1 MFTIRKE
8 YMDKRYNSPG
18 RRAIVA
24 GLMAATLLSN
34 VSGVA
39 KYAYAET
46 TPTAQIKT
54 TNVDLAKLKLQKL
67 NLNMND
73 YEVIHKDP
81 TTQINTFD
89 SSAYFSQPGNGWAPT
104 SIIQFSSQIDKSK
117 DHIVIDNPVEIL
129 FKNTGYYFGR
139 QTNVRMKVNRVYY
152 DAIDYSGTSYAST
165 STRERRMSKPGD
177 EVMFAELDNAAG
189 ENGVVQFTNYNF
201 YTGEPN
207 AAPYVH
213 PVQGSKQN
221 TLNSWYTMRA
231 DVTYTIEYADGTQAD
246 MKLVVPVGDLDVIS
260 YVNKAKGD
268 GAGQNEMF
276 ELPNADAQA
285 SKIIFNRN
293 FASRLTRPSDN
304 NGTMVINPPA
314 NSIGGNSLDW
324 MYNTTGATI
333 RSRSNSLT
341 FTSGSADASGTDF
354 GVYVEHPAVDP
365 VKKVDKTRI
374 ASYQDGKLVYTIQ
387 STIPKVGTDVI
398 DDIDEFSID
407 DLLDNRLKNVTV
419 KGVYVT
425 DSEDADPSTADWRKL
440 PPNKYTI
447 DTTGQKLK
455 VNIDKSQLGH
465 KQVKVIFET
474 DTLATDLSADTSII
488 NNQATVHTD
497 DVPSKSNVTRTQ
509 PTYKFDHEFVAEDGS
524 QLPGDVTTLT
534 PGTTEDITPGTTVT
548 PNLFTV
554 PDASKPDTSYKGYD
568 ASKVQV
574 KDDAKNGVWSFKSW
588 DKANETLDHKNGHF
602 IGTWAFTPNAYAQTY
617 KYVMSDGS
625 TVPAEV
631 NATLPARVGDL
642 VDGTNV
648 TAANPLAPAAEN
660 AMQPTDKGYDASKTQ
675 VKLPHGYADFIG
687 WDIPSAT
694 INRADVLHTGT
705 WEYHENLWGKS
716 HEFKS
721 NTDKAL
727 PAGITAITPATVND
741 QYHDGDTINA
751 DDFQIPAE
759 NVVSSTNPLYDASKV
774 QYLDE
779 HGVWTADD
787 AWDKSNVVV
796 DHADTHFVRGWT
808 YQANSYAKNHKF
820 ESVDGTPLPT
830 ELTAIT
836 PASSNGYEDGTVLNA
851 DTFEVPA
858 ANKVDASDKLYQE
871 GKTQFRS
878 NDGMGVWTAEPAWD
892 KHDVTVDHADVT
904 FTLKWS
910 YSEYKF
916 GKQHKFVA
924 EDGSELPQGI
934 KDITPGNIENQYKPN
949 EVITADGFEVPA
961 DKKPADGTEYADA
974 SKKQFVD
981 TERDGV
987 WEFIGWDK
995 DNITV
1000 DHSDDNLF
1008 TGTWRFSPYHHKQTH
1023 EFVSGTDGKQLPE
1036 KILNMT
1042 PGEVDGLVTG
1052 NTANPSTFTV
1062 ADGDKTPD
1070 TNREYQ
1076 VGKVQVVDGAGSWTF
1091 KSWDKDSETVNK
1103 TDVHFV
1109 GTWEYNEPSFGK
1121 THKYVSET
1129 EGMELPKV
1137 VTDTLPGNVTDA
1149 YKRGEVVNGDTIP
1162 NEVTDEDNDGVW
1174 TTTGWKTKDV
1184 TIENS
1189 DPEFVAGWTFKANPH
1204 KATYEFVSGT
1214 PGKDLPKSI
1223 VDMTPTDPA
1232 DYTKGT
1238 EVPAKSEFEKTV
1250 KDEDNDGVWTFKSY
1264 DHDKQT
1270 VEKSDIKFVGT
1281 WEFTPNT
1288 YPVGYEFKSTDP
1300 KRELP
1305 KVVKDK
1311 LPKDDKTYITKTP
1324 VDAQKIP
1331 NDPVYD
1337 PELDIDWTF
1346 NKWDSSKKTIERE
1359 GIKFTGEWTPKQ
1371 REYKVTYKFTSGTSG
1386 RELPKEVTDLL
1397 PKDNKIYVTGSKVK
1411 SNKPSKTE
1419 VKVDGGTWKF
1429 KEFPP
1434 ELTIDKKDGE
1444 FAGEWVF
1451 EADPEPAKP
1460 AAKPVPKTGDA
1471 TTTAPVV
1478 GGITAIMTSIL
1489 AFFGIK
1495 RKSDD

>member
-1 MFTIRKE
+1 MFTNRKE

-46 TPTAQIKT
+46 PTTAQIKT

-73 YEVIHKDP
+73 YEVVHKDP

-89 SSAYFSQPGNGWAPT
+89 SSAYFSQPDNGWAPT

-246 MKLVVPVGDLDVIS
+246 MKLVVPVGDLDVINS
-260 YVNKAKGD
+260 VNKLKGD

-276 ELPNADAQA
+276 ELPNADSQA

-293 FASRLTRPSDN
+293 FAARLTRPSDN
-304 NGTMVINPPA
+304 NGTMVVNPPA
-314 NSIGGNSLDW
+314 NSTGGNSLDW
-324 MYNTTGATI
+324 MYNTTGTTI

-524 QLPGDVTTLT
+524 QLPGDITTLT

-554 PDASKPDTSYKGYD
+554 PDASKPDASYKGYD

-625 TVPAEV
+625 AVPAEV

-660 AMQPTDKGYDASKTQ
+660 VMQPTDKGYDASKTQ
-675 VKLPHGYADFIG
+675 VKLPHGYADFVN

-751 DDFQIPAE
+751 DEFQIPAE
-759 NVVSSTNPLYDASKV
+759 NVVPSTNPLYDASKV

-836 PASSNGYEDGTVLNA
+836 PTSSNGYEDGTVLNA

-858 ANKVDASDKLYQE
+858 ANKVDASDKLYQD

-916 GKQHKFVA
+916 GKQHKFVS

-934 KDITPGNIENQYKPN
+934 KDITPANVENQYKPN

-1008 TGTWRFSPYHHKQTH
+1008 TGTWKF
-1023 EFVSGTDGKQLPE
+1023 
-1036 KILNMT
+1036 
-1042 PGEVDGLVTG
+1042 TG
-1052 NTANPSTFTV
+1052 YS
-1062 ADGDKTPD
+1062 
-1070 TNREYQ
+1070 
-1076 VGKVQVVDGAGSWTF
+1076 
-1091 KSWDKDSETVNK
+1091 
-1103 TDVHFV
+1103 
-1109 GTWEYNEPSFGK
+1109 
-1121 THKYVSET
+1121 
-1129 EGMELPKV
+1129 
-1137 VTDTLPGNVTDA
+1137 
-1149 YKRGEVVNGDTIP
+1149 
-1162 NEVTDEDNDGVW
+1162 
-1174 TTTGWKTKDV
+1174 
-1184 TIENS
+1184 
-1189 DPEFVAGWTFKANPH
+1189 H

-1214 PGKDLPKSI
+1214 PGKELPKSI

-1232 DYTKGT
+1232 KYTKGT

-1250 KDEDNDGVWTFKSY
+1250 KDEDNDGTWTFKSY

-1346 NKWDSSKKTIERE
+1346 NKWDSPKKTIERE

-1371 REYKVTYKFTSGTSG
+1371 REYKVTYKFTSGTPG
-1386 RELPKEVTDLL
+1386 KELPKEVTDLL
-1397 PKDNKIYVTGSKVK
+1397 PKDDKTYVTGSKVK
-1411 SNKPSKTE
+1411 SNTPSKTE

-1444 FAGEWVF
+1444 FTDEWVF
-1451 EADPEPAKP
+1451 DADPAPTPEPQKP

-1471 TTTAPVV
+1471 TTVAPAV
-1478 GGITAIMTSIL
+1478 GGIAAIVTSIL

>member
-1 MFTIRKE
+1 
-8 YMDKRYNSPG
+8 MDKRYNSPG

-34 VSGVA
+34 VSGIV
-39 KYAYAET
+39 KSAYAET
-46 TPTAQIKT
+46 PTTAQIKT

-246 MKLVVPVGDLDVIS
+246 MKLVVPVGDLDVINS
-260 YVNKAKGD
+260 VNKLKGD

-276 ELPNADAQA
+276 ELPNADSQA

-293 FASRLTRPSDN
+293 FAARLTRPSDN
-304 NGTMVINPPA
+304 NGTMVVNPPA
-314 NSIGGNSLDW
+314 NSTGGNSLDW
-324 MYNTTGATI
+324 MYNTTGTTI

-625 TVPAEV
+625 AVPAEV

-660 AMQPTDKGYDASKTQ
+660 VMQPTDKGYDASKTQ

-751 DDFQIPAE
+751 DDFQIPSE
-759 NVVSSTNPLYDASKV
+759 NVVPATNPLYDASKI
-774 QYLDE
+774 QYLDG

-836 PASSNGYEDGTVLNA
+836 PVSSNGYEDGTVLNA

-892 KHDVTVDHADVT
+892 KHDVTVDHGDVT

-934 KDITPGNIENQYKPN
+934 KDITPTSVENQYKPN

-1008 TGTWRFSPYHHKQTH
+1008 TGTWKFMGYS
-1023 EFVSGTDGKQLPE
+1023 
-1036 KILNMT
+1036 
-1042 PGEVDGLVTG
+1042 
-1052 NTANPSTFTV
+1052 
-1062 ADGDKTPD
+1062 
-1070 TNREYQ
+1070 
-1076 VGKVQVVDGAGSWTF
+1076 
-1091 KSWDKDSETVNK
+1091 
-1103 TDVHFV
+1103 
-1109 GTWEYNEPSFGK
+1109 
-1121 THKYVSET
+1121 
-1129 EGMELPKV
+1129 
-1137 VTDTLPGNVTDA
+1137 
-1149 YKRGEVVNGDTIP
+1149 
-1162 NEVTDEDNDGVW
+1162 
-1174 TTTGWKTKDV
+1174 
-1184 TIENS
+1184 
-1189 DPEFVAGWTFKANPH
+1189 H

-1214 PGKDLPKSI
+1214 PGKELPKSI
-1223 VDMTPTDPA
+1223 VDMTPTDPVK
-1232 DYTKGT
+1232 YTKGT

-1250 KDEDNDGVWTFKSY
+1250 KDDENDGTWTFKSY

-1346 NKWDSSKKTIERE
+1346 NKWDSPKKTIERE
-1359 GIKFTGEWTPKQ
+1359 DIKFTGEWTPKQ
-1371 REYKVTYKFTSGTSG
+1371 REYKVTYKFTSGTPG
-1386 RELPKEVTDLL
+1386 KELPKEVTDLL
-1397 PKDNKIYVTGSKVK
+1397 PKDDKTYVTGSKVK
-1411 SNKPSKTE
+1411 SNKPFKTE

-1451 EADPEPAKP
+1451 EADPAPTPEPQKP

-1478 GGITAIMTSIL
+1478 GGIAAIMTSIL

-1495 RKSDD
+1495 RKSDE

>member
-1 MFTIRKE
+1 MFTNRKE
-8 YMDKRYNSPG
+8 YMGKRYNSPG

-34 VSGVA
+34 VSGIV
-39 KYAYAET
+39 KSAYAET
-46 TPTAQIKT
+46 PTTAQIKT

-89 SSAYFSQPGNGWAPT
+89 SSAYFSQPDNGWAPT

-276 ELPNADAQA
+276 ELPNADSQA

-293 FASRLTRPSDN
+293 FAARLTRPSDN

-425 DSEDADPSTADWRKL
+425 DSEDADPSTADWQKL

-625 TVPAEV
+625 AVPAEV

-660 AMQPTDKGYDASKTQ
+660 VMQPTDKGYDATKTQ
-675 VKLPHGYADFIG
+675 VKLPHGYADFIS

-741 QYHDGDTINA
+741 QYRDGDTINA
-751 DDFQIPAE
+751 DEFQIPADH
-759 NVVSSTNPLYDASKV
+759 VVPTTNPLYDANKV

-787 AWDKSNVVV
+787 TWDKSNVVV

-836 PASSNGYEDGTVLNA
+836 PASSSGYEDGTVLNA

-858 ANKVDASDKLYQE
+858 ANKVDTSDKLYQD

-910 YSEYKF
+910 YTEYKF

-934 KDITPGNIENQYKPN
+934 KDITPANVENQYKPN
-949 EVITADGFEVPA
+949 EVITADSFEVPA
-961 DKKPADGTEYADA
+961 DKKPVDGTEYADA

-987 WEFIGWDK
+987 WEFVSWDK

-1008 TGTWRFSPYHHKQTH
+1008 AGTWKFMGYS
-1023 EFVSGTDGKQLPE
+1023 
-1036 KILNMT
+1036 
-1042 PGEVDGLVTG
+1042 
-1052 NTANPSTFTV
+1052 
-1062 ADGDKTPD
+1062 
-1070 TNREYQ
+1070 
-1076 VGKVQVVDGAGSWTF
+1076 
-1091 KSWDKDSETVNK
+1091 
-1103 TDVHFV
+1103 
-1109 GTWEYNEPSFGK
+1109 
-1121 THKYVSET
+1121 
-1129 EGMELPKV
+1129 
-1137 VTDTLPGNVTDA
+1137 
-1149 YKRGEVVNGDTIP
+1149 
-1162 NEVTDEDNDGVW
+1162 
-1174 TTTGWKTKDV
+1174 
-1184 TIENS
+1184 
-1189 DPEFVAGWTFKANPH
+1189 H
-1204 KATYEFVSGT
+1204 KATYEFASGT
-1214 PGKDLPKSI
+1214 PGKELPKSI

-1232 DYTKGT
+1232 KYTKGT

-1250 KDEDNDGVWTFKSY
+1250 KDEDNDGTWTFKSY

-1346 NKWDSSKKTIERE
+1346 NKWDSPKKTIERE

-1371 REYKVTYKFTSGTSG
+1371 REYKVTYKFTSGTPG
-1386 RELPKEVTDLL
+1386 KELPKEVTELL
-1397 PKDNKIYVTGSKVK
+1397 PKDDKTYVTGSKVK
-1411 SNKPSKTE
+1411 SNTPSKTE

-1451 EADPEPAKP
+1451 EADPAPTPEPQKP

-1471 TTTAPVV
+1471 TTVAPAV
-1478 GGITAIMTSIL
+1478 GGIAAIVTSIL

>member
-1 MFTIRKE
+1 
-8 YMDKRYNSPG
+8 MDKRYNSHG

-165 STRERRMSKPGD
+165 STRERRMSKAGD

-189 ENGVVQFTNYNF
+189 ENGVVQFSNYNF
-201 YTGEPN
+201 YTSEPN

-213 PVQGSKQN
+213 PTNGSKQN

-246 MKLVVPVGDLDVIS
+246 MKLVVPVGDLDVIN

-268 GAGQNEMF
+268 GAGQNELF

-285 SKIIFNRN
+285 AKIIFNRN
-293 FASRLTRPSDN
+293 FAARLTRPSDN

-314 NSIGGNSLDW
+314 NSTGGNSMDW
-324 MYNTTGATI
+324 MYNTTGTTI

-341 FTSGSADASGTDF
+341 FVSGSADASGTDF

-365 VKKVDKTRI
+365 IKKVDKTRI

-398 DDIDEFSID
+398 DDIDEFSIE

-425 DSEDADPSTADWRKL
+425 DSEDADPSPADWRKL
-440 PPNKYTI
+440 PTSRYTI
-447 DTTGQKLK
+447 DSTGQKLK
-455 VNIDKSQLGH
+455 VNIDKSQLGR

-568 ASKVQV
+568 VSKVQV
-574 KDDAKNGVWSFKSW
+574 KDDAKNGVWSFISW
-588 DKANETLDHKNGHF
+588 DKASETLDKHNGHF
-602 IGTWAFTPNAYAQTY
+602 IGTWRFAPNAYAQMY

-625 TVPAEV
+625 AVPAEV

-642 VDGTNV
+642 IDGTNV

-660 AMQPTDKGYDASKTQ
+660 VMPPTDKGYDASKTQ
-675 VKLPHGYADFIG
+675 VKLPHGYADFVG
-687 WDIPSAT
+687 WDIPAAT

-721 NTDKAL
+721 NTDKPL

-751 DDFQIPAE
+751 DSFQIPAE
-759 NVVSSTNPLYDASKV
+759 NVVPSTNPLYDANKV

-787 AWDKSNVVV
+787 AWDKNNVVV

-892 KHDVTVDHADVT
+892 KHDVTVDHGDVT

-949 EVITADGFEVPA
+949 EVITADSFEVPA
-961 DKKPADGTEYADA
+961 GKKPADGTEYADA

-1008 TGTWRFSPYHHKQTH
+1008 TGTWKF
-1023 EFVSGTDGKQLPE
+1023 
-1036 KILNMT
+1036 
-1042 PGEVDGLVTG
+1042 
-1052 NTANPSTFTV
+1052 
-1062 ADGDKTPD
+1062 
-1070 TNREYQ
+1070 
-1076 VGKVQVVDGAGSWTF
+1076 
-1091 KSWDKDSETVNK
+1091 
-1103 TDVHFV
+1103 
-1109 GTWEYNEPSFGK
+1109 
-1121 THKYVSET
+1121 
-1129 EGMELPKV
+1129 
-1137 VTDTLPGNVTDA
+1137 
-1149 YKRGEVVNGDTIP
+1149 NGY
-1162 NEVTDEDNDGVW
+1162 
-1174 TTTGWKTKDV
+1174 
-1184 TIENS
+1184 S
-1189 DPEFVAGWTFKANPH
+1189 H

-1214 PGKDLPKSI
+1214 PGKELPKSI

-1232 DYTKGT
+1232 EYTKGT

-1250 KDEDNDGVWTFKSY
+1250 KDEDNDGTWTFKSY

-1311 LPKDDKTYITKTP
+1311 LPKDDKTYITNTP
-1324 VDAQKIP
+1324 VEAQKIP

-1346 NKWDSSKKTIERE
+1346 NKWDSPKKTIERE

-1371 REYKVTYKFTSGTSG
+1371 REYKVTYKFTSGTPG
-1386 RELPKEVTDLL
+1386 KELPKEVTDLL
-1397 PKDNKIYVTGSKVK
+1397 PKDDKSYVTGSKVK

-1451 EADPEPAKP
+1451 EADPAPTPEPQKP

-1471 TTTAPVV
+1471 TTVAPAV
-1478 GGITAIMTSIL
+1478 GGIAAIMTSIL

>member
-1 MFTIRKE
+1 
-8 YMDKRYNSPG
+8 MDKRYNSPG

-34 VSGVA
+34 VSGIV
-39 KYAYAET
+39 KSAYAET
-46 TPTAQIKT
+46 PNTAQIKT

-73 YEVIHKDP
+73 YEVVHKDP

-152 DAIDYSGTSYAST
+152 DAIDYSGTSYAAT

-246 MKLVVPVGDLDVIS
+246 MKLVVPVGDLDVIN

-285 SKIIFNRN
+285 AKIIFNRN
-293 FASRLTRPSDN
+293 FAARLTRPSDN
-304 NGTMVINPPA
+304 NGTMVVNPPA
-314 NSIGGNSLDW
+314 NSTGGNSLDW
-324 MYNTTGATI
+324 MYNTTGTTI

-440 PPNKYTI
+440 PASRYTV

-524 QLPGDVTTLT
+524 QLPGDITTLT

-574 KDDAKNGVWSFKSW
+574 KDDTKNGVWSFKSW

-625 TVPAEV
+625 AVPAEV

-642 VDGTNV
+642 IDGTNV

-660 AMQPTDKGYDASKTQ
+660 VMQPTDKGYDATKTQ

-727 PAGITAITPATVND
+727 PAGITALTPATVSD

-751 DDFQIPAE
+751 DSFQIPAE
-759 NVVSSTNPLYDASKV
+759 NVVPSTNPLYDANKV

-820 ESVDGTPLPT
+820 ESVDGTPLPS

-858 ANKVDASDKLYQE
+858 ANKVDTSDKLYQE

-892 KHDVTVDHADVT
+892 KHDVTVDHGDVT

-934 KDITPGNIENQYKPN
+934 KDITPANVENQYKPN
-949 EVITADGFEVPA
+949 EVITADSFEVPA

-987 WEFIGWDK
+987 WEFVSWDK

-1008 TGTWRFSPYHHKQTH
+1008 TGTWKFMGYS
-1023 EFVSGTDGKQLPE
+1023 
-1036 KILNMT
+1036 
-1042 PGEVDGLVTG
+1042 
-1052 NTANPSTFTV
+1052 
-1062 ADGDKTPD
+1062 
-1070 TNREYQ
+1070 
-1076 VGKVQVVDGAGSWTF
+1076 
-1091 KSWDKDSETVNK
+1091 
-1103 TDVHFV
+1103 
-1109 GTWEYNEPSFGK
+1109 
-1121 THKYVSET
+1121 
-1129 EGMELPKV
+1129 
-1137 VTDTLPGNVTDA
+1137 
-1149 YKRGEVVNGDTIP
+1149 
-1162 NEVTDEDNDGVW
+1162 
-1174 TTTGWKTKDV
+1174 
-1184 TIENS
+1184 
-1189 DPEFVAGWTFKANPH
+1189 H

-1214 PGKDLPKSI
+1214 PGKELPKSI

-1232 DYTKGT
+1232 KYTKGT

-1250 KDEDNDGVWTFKSY
+1250 KDEDNDGTWTFKSY

-1346 NKWDSSKKTIERE
+1346 NKWDSPKKTIERE

-1371 REYKVTYKFTSGTSG
+1371 REYKVTYKFTSGTPG
-1386 RELPKEVTDLL
+1386 KELPKEVTDLL
-1397 PKDNKIYVTGSKVK
+1397 PKDDKTYVTGSKVK
-1411 SNKPSKTE
+1411 SNTPSKTE

-1451 EADPEPAKP
+1451 EADPAPTPEPQKP

-1471 TTTAPVV
+1471 TTVAPVV
-1478 GGITAIMTSIL
+1478 GGFVAILTSIL

-1495 RKSDD
+1495 RKSDE

>member
-1 MFTIRKE
+1 
-8 YMDKRYNSPG
+8 MDKRYNSPG

-34 VSGVA
+34 VSGVV
-39 KYAYAET
+39 KSAYAET
-46 TPTAQIKT
+46 PTTAQIKT

-189 ENGVVQFTNYNF
+189 EKGVVQFTNYNF
-201 YTGEPN
+201 YTSEPD

-276 ELPNADAQA
+276 ELPNADSQA

-293 FASRLTRPSDN
+293 FAARLTRPSDN

-324 MYNTTGATI
+324 MYNTTGTTI

-419 KGVYVT
+419 KGVYIT

-625 TVPAEV
+625 AVPAEV

-660 AMQPTDKGYDASKTQ
+660 VMQPTDKGYDATKTQ
-675 VKLPHGYADFIG
+675 VKLPHGYADFIS

-727 PAGITAITPATVND
+727 PAGITALTPATVSD

-751 DDFQIPAE
+751 DSFQIPAE
-759 NVVSSTNPLYDASKV
+759 NVVPSTNPLYDASKV

-808 YQANSYAKNHKF
+808 YQANSYAKSHKF

-836 PASSNGYEDGTVLNA
+836 PASSSGYEDGTVLNA

-892 KHDVTVDHADVT
+892 KHDVTVDHGDVT

-910 YSEYKF
+910 YTEYKF

-934 KDITPGNIENQYKPN
+934 KDITPASVENQYKPN

-1008 TGTWRFSPYHHKQTH
+1008 TGTWKFMGYS
-1023 EFVSGTDGKQLPE
+1023 
-1036 KILNMT
+1036 
-1042 PGEVDGLVTG
+1042 
-1052 NTANPSTFTV
+1052 
-1062 ADGDKTPD
+1062 
-1070 TNREYQ
+1070 
-1076 VGKVQVVDGAGSWTF
+1076 
-1091 KSWDKDSETVNK
+1091 
-1103 TDVHFV
+1103 
-1109 GTWEYNEPSFGK
+1109 
-1121 THKYVSET
+1121 
-1129 EGMELPKV
+1129 
-1137 VTDTLPGNVTDA
+1137 
-1149 YKRGEVVNGDTIP
+1149 
-1162 NEVTDEDNDGVW
+1162 
-1174 TTTGWKTKDV
+1174 
-1184 TIENS
+1184 
-1189 DPEFVAGWTFKANPH
+1189 H

-1232 DYTKGT
+1232 KYTKGT

-1250 KDEDNDGVWTFKSY
+1250 KDEDNDGTWTFKSY

-1346 NKWDSSKKTIERE
+1346 NKWDSPKKTIERE

-1371 REYKVTYKFTSGTSG
+1371 REYKVTYKFTSGTPG
-1386 RELPKEVTDLL
+1386 KELPKEVTDLL
-1397 PKDNKIYVTGSKVK
+1397 PKDDKTYVTGSKVK
-1411 SNKPSKTE
+1411 SNTPSKTE

-1451 EADPEPAKP
+1451 EADPAPTPEPQKP

-1478 GGITAIMTSIL
+1478 GGIAAIMTSIL

>member
-1 MFTIRKE
+1 MN
-8 YMDKRYNSPG
+8 KRYNSPG

-34 VSGVA
+34 VSGIV
-39 KYAYAET
+39 KSAYAET
-46 TPTAQIKT
+46 PNTAQIKT

-73 YEVIHKDP
+73 YEVVHKDP

-152 DAIDYSGTSYAST
+152 DAIDYSGTSYAAT

-201 YTGEPN
+201 YTSEPN
-207 AAPYVH
+207 SAPYVH

-246 MKLVVPVGDLDVIS
+246 MKLVVPVGDLDVIN

-276 ELPNADAQA
+276 ELPNADSQA

-293 FASRLTRPSDN
+293 FAARLTRPSDN
-304 NGTMVINPPA
+304 NGTMVVNPPA
-314 NSIGGNSLDW
+314 NSAGGNSLDW
-324 MYNTTGATI
+324 MYNTTGTTI

-425 DSEDADPSTADWRKL
+425 DSEDTDPSTADWRKL

-447 DTTGQKLK
+447 DTTGQRLK

-574 KDDAKNGVWSFKSW
+574 KDDTKNGVWSFKSW

-625 TVPAEV
+625 AVPAEV

-660 AMQPTDKGYDASKTQ
+660 VMQPTDKGYDASKTQ
-675 VKLPHGYADFIG
+675 VKLPHGYANFIG

-751 DDFQIPAE
+751 DTFQIPAE
-759 NVVSSTNPLYDASKV
+759 NVVPSTNPLYDANKV

-787 AWDKSNVVV
+787 AWDKSNVAV

-892 KHDVTVDHADVT
+892 KHDVTVDHGDVT

-910 YSEYKF
+910 YAEYKF

-934 KDITPGNIENQYKPN
+934 KDITPANVENQYKPN

-961 DKKPADGTEYADA
+961 DKKPADGTEYTDA

-987 WEFIGWDK
+987 WEFVSWDK

-1008 TGTWRFSPYHHKQTH
+1008 TGTWKFMGYS
-1023 EFVSGTDGKQLPE
+1023 
-1036 KILNMT
+1036 
-1042 PGEVDGLVTG
+1042 
-1052 NTANPSTFTV
+1052 
-1062 ADGDKTPD
+1062 
-1070 TNREYQ
+1070 
-1076 VGKVQVVDGAGSWTF
+1076 
-1091 KSWDKDSETVNK
+1091 
-1103 TDVHFV
+1103 
-1109 GTWEYNEPSFGK
+1109 
-1121 THKYVSET
+1121 
-1129 EGMELPKV
+1129 
-1137 VTDTLPGNVTDA
+1137 
-1149 YKRGEVVNGDTIP
+1149 
-1162 NEVTDEDNDGVW
+1162 
-1174 TTTGWKTKDV
+1174 
-1184 TIENS
+1184 
-1189 DPEFVAGWTFKANPH
+1189 H

-1214 PGKDLPKSI
+1214 PGKELPKSI

-1232 DYTKGT
+1232 KYTKGT
-1238 EVPAKSEFEKTV
+1238 EVPAKSEFEKTI
-1250 KDEDNDGVWTFKSY
+1250 KDEDNDGTWTFKSY

-1288 YPVGYEFKSTDP
+1288 YPVGYEFKSSDP

-1346 NKWDSSKKTIERE
+1346 NKWDSPKKTIERE

-1371 REYKVTYKFTSGTSG
+1371 REYKVTYKFTSGTPG
-1386 RELPKEVTDLL
+1386 KELPKEVTDLL
-1397 PKDNKIYVTGSKVK
+1397 PKDDKTYVTGSKVK

-1451 EADPEPAKP
+1451 EADPAQTPEPQKP

-1471 TTTAPVV
+1471 TATAPVV
-1478 GGITAIMTSIL
+1478 GGIAAIMTSIL

>member
-1 MFTIRKE
+1 
-8 YMDKRYNSPG
+8 MDKRYNSPG

-34 VSGVA
+34 VSGIV
-39 KYAYAET
+39 KSAYAET
-46 TPTAQIKT
+46 PTTAQIKT

-201 YTGEPN
+201 YTSEPN

-246 MKLVVPVGDLDVIS
+246 MKLVVPVGDIDVIN

-276 ELPNADAQA
+276 ELPNANAQA

-293 FASRLTRPSDN
+293 FAARLTRPSDN
-304 NGTMVINPPA
+304 NGTMVVNPPA

-324 MYNTTGATI
+324 MYNTTGTTI

-554 PDASKPDTSYKGYD
+554 PDASKPDTTYKGYD

-574 KDDAKNGVWSFKSW
+574 KDDAKNGVWTFKAW
-588 DKANETLDHKNGHF
+588 DKQSETLDNKNGHF
-602 IGTWAFTPNAYAQTY
+602 IGTWAFSPNAYAQTY

-625 TVPAEV
+625 AVPAEV
-631 NATLPARVGDL
+631 EATIPARVGDL

-660 AMQPTDKGYDASKTQ
+660 VMQPTDKGYDTTKTQ
-675 VKLPHGYADFIG
+675 VKLPHGYANFVN
-687 WDIPSAT
+687 WDIPTAT

-727 PAGITAITPATVND
+727 PAGITALTPATVND

-751 DDFQIPAE
+751 DEFQIPADH
-759 NVVSSTNPLYDASKV
+759 VVPSTNPLYDANKV

-892 KHDVTVDHADVT
+892 KHDVTVDHGDVT

-910 YSEYKF
+910 YQEYKF

-934 KDITPGNIENQYKPN
+934 KDITPASVESQYKPN

-974 SKKQFVD
+974 AKKQFVD

-987 WEFIGWDK
+987 WEFVSWDK

-1008 TGTWRFSPYHHKQTH
+1008 TGTWKFMGYSHK
-1023 EFVSGTDGKQLPE
+1023 V
-1036 KILNMT
+1036 
-1042 PGEVDGLVTG
+1042 
-1052 NTANPSTFTV
+1052 
-1062 ADGDKTPD
+1062 
-1070 TNREYQ
+1070 
-1076 VGKVQVVDGAGSWTF
+1076 
-1091 KSWDKDSETVNK
+1091 
-1103 TDVHFV
+1103 
-1109 GTWEYNEPSFGK
+1109 
-1121 THKYVSET
+1121 
-1129 EGMELPKV
+1129 
-1137 VTDTLPGNVTDA
+1137 
-1149 YKRGEVVNGDTIP
+1149 
-1162 NEVTDEDNDGVW
+1162 
-1174 TTTGWKTKDV
+1174 
-1184 TIENS
+1184 
-1189 DPEFVAGWTFKANPH
+1189 
-1204 KATYEFVSGT
+1204 TYEFVSGT
-1214 PGKDLPKSI
+1214 PGKELPKSI

-1232 DYTKGT
+1232 EYTKGT

-1250 KDEDNDGVWTFKSY
+1250 KDDENDGTWTFKSY

-1346 NKWDSSKKTIERE
+1346 NKWDSPKKTIERE

-1371 REYKVTYKFTSGTSG
+1371 REYKVTYKFTSGTPG
-1386 RELPKEVTDLL
+1386 KELPKEVTDLL
-1397 PKDNKIYVTGSKVK
+1397 PKDDKTYVTGSKVK

-1444 FAGEWVF
+1444 FTGEWVF
-1451 EADPEPAKP
+1451 EADPAPTPEPQKP

-1471 TTTAPVV
+1471 TTVAPVV
-1478 GGITAIMTSIL
+1478 GGIAAIMTSIL

-1495 RKSDD
+1495 RKSDE

>member
-1 MFTIRKE
+1 
-8 YMDKRYNSPG
+8 MDKRYNSPG

-34 VSGVA
+34 VSGIV
-39 KYAYAET
+39 KSAYAET
-46 TPTAQIKT
+46 PTTAQIKT

-221 TLNSWYTMRA
+221 TLSSWYTMRA

-276 ELPNADAQA
+276 ELPNADSQA

-293 FASRLTRPSDN
+293 FAARLTRPSDN

-314 NSIGGNSLDW
+314 NSTGGNSLDW

-447 DTTGQKLK
+447 DTAGQRLK

-625 TVPAEV
+625 AVPAEV

-660 AMQPTDKGYDASKTQ
+660 VMQPTDKGYDATKTQ
-675 VKLPHGYADFIG
+675 VKLPHGYADFIS
-687 WDIPSAT
+687 WDIPTAT

-727 PAGITAITPATVND
+727 PAGITALTPATVND

-751 DDFQIPAE
+751 DEFQIPAG
-759 NVVSSTNPLYDASKV
+759 NVVPSTNPLYDANKV

-836 PASSNGYEDGTVLNA
+836 PASSDGYEDGTVLNA
-851 DTFEVPA
+851 DTFEVPV
-858 ANKVDASDKLYQE
+858 ANKVDASDKLYQD

-892 KHDVTVDHADVT
+892 KHDVTVDHGDVT

-910 YSEYKF
+910 YQEYKF

-934 KDITPGNIENQYKPN
+934 KDITPASVENQYKPN

-1008 TGTWRFSPYHHKQTH
+1008 TGTWKFMGYS
-1023 EFVSGTDGKQLPE
+1023 
-1036 KILNMT
+1036 
-1042 PGEVDGLVTG
+1042 
-1052 NTANPSTFTV
+1052 
-1062 ADGDKTPD
+1062 
-1070 TNREYQ
+1070 
-1076 VGKVQVVDGAGSWTF
+1076 
-1091 KSWDKDSETVNK
+1091 
-1103 TDVHFV
+1103 
-1109 GTWEYNEPSFGK
+1109 
-1121 THKYVSET
+1121 
-1129 EGMELPKV
+1129 
-1137 VTDTLPGNVTDA
+1137 
-1149 YKRGEVVNGDTIP
+1149 
-1162 NEVTDEDNDGVW
+1162 
-1174 TTTGWKTKDV
+1174 
-1184 TIENS
+1184 
-1189 DPEFVAGWTFKANPH
+1189 H

-1214 PGKDLPKSI
+1214 PGKELPKSI

-1232 DYTKGT
+1232 KYTKGT

-1250 KDEDNDGVWTFKSY
+1250 KDEDNDGTWTFKSY

-1305 KVVKDK
+1305 TVVKDK

-1346 NKWDSSKKTIERE
+1346 NKWDSPKKTIERE

-1371 REYKVTYKFTSGTSG
+1371 REYKVTYKFTSGTPG
-1386 RELPKEVTDLL
+1386 KELPKEVTDLL
-1397 PKDNKIYVTGSKVK
+1397 PKDDKTYVTGSKVK
-1411 SNKPSKTE
+1411 SNTPSKTE

-1451 EADPEPAKP
+1451 EADPAPTPEPQKP

-1478 GGITAIMTSIL
+1478 GGIAAIMTSIL

>member
-1 MFTIRKE
+1 
-8 YMDKRYNSPG
+8 MDKRYNSPG

-34 VSGVA
+34 VSGIV
-39 KYAYAET
+39 KSAYAET
-46 TPTAQIKT
+46 PTTAQIKT

-73 YEVIHKDP
+73 YEVVHKDP

-260 YVNKAKGD
+260 YVNKTKGD

-276 ELPNADAQA
+276 ELPNADSQA
-285 SKIIFNRN
+285 AKIIFNRN
-293 FASRLTRPSDN
+293 FAARLTRPSDN

-314 NSIGGNSLDW
+314 NSTGGNSLDW

-497 DVPSKSNVTRTQ
+497 DVPSKSNVTHTQ

-524 QLPGDVTTLT
+524 QLPGDITTLT

-625 TVPAEV
+625 AVPAEV

-642 VDGTNV
+642 IDGTNV

-660 AMQPTDKGYDASKTQ
+660 VMQPTDKGYDASKTQ
-675 VKLPHGYADFIG
+675 VKLPHGYADFVN

-727 PAGITAITPATVND
+727 PAGITALTPVTVNN

-751 DDFQIPAE
+751 DSFQIPAE
-759 NVVSSTNPLYDASKV
+759 NVVPSTNPLYDANKV

-787 AWDKSNVVV
+787 TWDKNNVVV

-892 KHDVTVDHADVT
+892 KHDVTVDHGDVT

-934 KDITPGNIENQYKPN
+934 KDITPASVENQYKHN

-987 WEFIGWDK
+987 WEFVSWDK

-1008 TGTWRFSPYHHKQTH
+1008 TGTWKFMGYS
-1023 EFVSGTDGKQLPE
+1023 
-1036 KILNMT
+1036 
-1042 PGEVDGLVTG
+1042 
-1052 NTANPSTFTV
+1052 
-1062 ADGDKTPD
+1062 
-1070 TNREYQ
+1070 
-1076 VGKVQVVDGAGSWTF
+1076 
-1091 KSWDKDSETVNK
+1091 
-1103 TDVHFV
+1103 
-1109 GTWEYNEPSFGK
+1109 
-1121 THKYVSET
+1121 
-1129 EGMELPKV
+1129 
-1137 VTDTLPGNVTDA
+1137 
-1149 YKRGEVVNGDTIP
+1149 
-1162 NEVTDEDNDGVW
+1162 
-1174 TTTGWKTKDV
+1174 
-1184 TIENS
+1184 
-1189 DPEFVAGWTFKANPH
+1189 H

-1232 DYTKGT
+1232 KYIKGT

-1250 KDEDNDGVWTFKSY
+1250 KDEDNDGTWTFKSY

-1346 NKWDSSKKTIERE
+1346 NKWDSPKKTIERE

-1371 REYKVTYKFTSGTSG
+1371 REYKVTYKFTSGTPG
-1386 RELPKEVTDLL
+1386 KELPKEVTDLL
-1397 PKDNKIYVTGSKVK
+1397 PKDDKTYVTGSKVK

-1460 AAKPVPKTGDA
+1460 ATKPVPKTGDA

-1478 GGITAIMTSIL
+1478 GGIAAIMTSIL

-1495 RKSDD
+1495 RKSDE

>member
-8 YMDKRYNSPG
+8 CMDKRYNSPG

-34 VSGVA
+34 VSGIV
-39 KYAYAET
+39 KSAYAET
-46 TPTAQIKT
+46 PNTAQIKT
-54 TNVDLAKLKLQKL
+54 TNVDLANLKLQKL

-73 YEVIHKDP
+73 YEVVHKDP

-276 ELPNADAQA
+276 ELPNADSQA

-293 FASRLTRPSDN
+293 FAARLTRPSDN

-324 MYNTTGATI
+324 IYNTTGATI

-447 DTTGQKLK
+447 DTAGQKLK

-497 DVPSKSNVTRTQ
+497 DVPSKSNVTRTH

-524 QLPGDVTTLT
+524 QLPGDITTLT

-568 ASKVQV
+568 TSKVQV

-625 TVPAEV
+625 AVPAEV

-660 AMQPTDKGYDASKTQ
+660 VMQPTDKGYDASKTQ

-751 DDFQIPAE
+751 DTFQIPADH
-759 NVVSSTNPLYDASKV
+759 VVPATNPLYDANKV

-851 DTFEVPA
+851 DTFDVPA
-858 ANKVDASDKLYQE
+858 TNKVDASDKLYQE
-871 GKTQFRS
+871 SKTQFRS

-910 YSEYKF
+910 YTEYKF

-934 KDITPGNIENQYKPN
+934 KDITPANVENQYKPN

-961 DKKPADGTEYADA
+961 DKKPTDGTEYADT

-987 WEFIGWDK
+987 WEFVSWDK

-1008 TGTWRFSPYHHKQTH
+1008 TGTWKFMGYS
-1023 EFVSGTDGKQLPE
+1023 
-1036 KILNMT
+1036 
-1042 PGEVDGLVTG
+1042 
-1052 NTANPSTFTV
+1052 
-1062 ADGDKTPD
+1062 
-1070 TNREYQ
+1070 
-1076 VGKVQVVDGAGSWTF
+1076 
-1091 KSWDKDSETVNK
+1091 
-1103 TDVHFV
+1103 
-1109 GTWEYNEPSFGK
+1109 
-1121 THKYVSET
+1121 
-1129 EGMELPKV
+1129 
-1137 VTDTLPGNVTDA
+1137 
-1149 YKRGEVVNGDTIP
+1149 
-1162 NEVTDEDNDGVW
+1162 
-1174 TTTGWKTKDV
+1174 
-1184 TIENS
+1184 
-1189 DPEFVAGWTFKANPH
+1189 H

-1214 PGKDLPKSI
+1214 PGKELPKSI

-1232 DYTKGT
+1232 KYTKGT

-1250 KDEDNDGVWTFKSY
+1250 KDEDNDGTWTFKSY

-1346 NKWDSSKKTIERE
+1346 NKWDSPKKTIERE

-1371 REYKVTYKFTSGTSG
+1371 REYKVTYKFTSGTPG
-1386 RELPKEVTDLL
+1386 KELPKEVTDLL
-1397 PKDNKIYVTGSKVK
+1397 PKDDKTYVTGSKVK
-1411 SNKPSKTE
+1411 SNTPSKTE

-1451 EADPEPAKP
+1451 EADPAPTPEPQKP

-1478 GGITAIMTSIL
+1478 GGIAAIMTSIL

>member
-1 MFTIRKE
+1 
-8 YMDKRYNSPG
+8 MDKRYNSPG

-201 YTGEPN
+201 YTSEPN

-246 MKLVVPVGDLDVIS
+246 MKLVVPVGDLDVIN

-276 ELPNADAQA
+276 ELPNADSQA

-293 FASRLTRPSDN
+293 FAARLTRPSDN

-625 TVPAEV
+625 AVPAEV

-648 TAANPLAPAAEN
+648 TAANPLVPAAEN
-660 AMQPTDKGYDASKTQ
+660 VMQPTDKGYDASKTQ
-675 VKLPHGYADFIG
+675 VKIPHGYADFIG

-727 PAGITAITPATVND
+727 PAGITALTPATVND

-751 DDFQIPAE
+751 DTFQIPAE
-759 NVVSSTNPLYDASKV
+759 NVVPSTNPLYDANKV

-787 AWDKSNVVV
+787 TWDKSNVVV
-796 DHADTHFVRGWT
+796 DHADTHFVRGWI

-836 PASSNGYEDGTVLNA
+836 PASSSGYEDGTVLNA

-878 NDGMGVWTAEPAWD
+878 NDGTGVWTAEPAWD
-892 KHDVTVDHADVT
+892 KHDVTVDHGDVT

-910 YSEYKF
+910 YTEYKF

-934 KDITPGNIENQYKPN
+934 KDITPANVENQYKPN

-1008 TGTWRFSPYHHKQTH
+1008 TGTWKFMGYS
-1023 EFVSGTDGKQLPE
+1023 
-1036 KILNMT
+1036 
-1042 PGEVDGLVTG
+1042 
-1052 NTANPSTFTV
+1052 
-1062 ADGDKTPD
+1062 
-1070 TNREYQ
+1070 
-1076 VGKVQVVDGAGSWTF
+1076 
-1091 KSWDKDSETVNK
+1091 
-1103 TDVHFV
+1103 
-1109 GTWEYNEPSFGK
+1109 
-1121 THKYVSET
+1121 
-1129 EGMELPKV
+1129 
-1137 VTDTLPGNVTDA
+1137 
-1149 YKRGEVVNGDTIP
+1149 
-1162 NEVTDEDNDGVW
+1162 
-1174 TTTGWKTKDV
+1174 
-1184 TIENS
+1184 
-1189 DPEFVAGWTFKANPH
+1189 H

-1214 PGKDLPKSI
+1214 PDKQLPKSI

-1232 DYTKGT
+1232 KYTKGT

-1250 KDEDNDGVWTFKSY
+1250 KDEDNDGTWTFKSY

-1346 NKWDSSKKTIERE
+1346 NKWDSPKKTIERE

-1371 REYKVTYKFTSGTSG
+1371 REYKVTYKFTSGTPG
-1386 RELPKEVTDLL
+1386 KELPKEVTDLL
-1397 PKDNKIYVTGSKVK
+1397 PKDDKTYVTGSKVK
-1411 SNKPSKTE
+1411 SNKPTKSE

-1471 TTTAPVV
+1471 TTVAPAI
-1478 GGITAIMTSIL
+1478 GGIAAIMTSIL

-1495 RKSDD
+1495 RKSDE

>member
-46 TPTAQIKT
+46 PTTAQIKT

-73 YEVIHKDP
+73 YEVVHKDP

-268 GAGQNEMF
+268 GAGQNESF

-293 FASRLTRPSDN
+293 FAARLTRPSDN

-324 MYNTTGATI
+324 MYNTTGTTI
-333 RSRSNSLT
+333 RSRTNSLT

-588 DKANETLDHKNGHF
+588 DKANETLNNKNGHF

-625 TVPAEV
+625 AVPAEV

-660 AMQPTDKGYDASKTQ
+660 VMQPTDKGYDATKTQ

-721 NTDKAL
+721 NTDKTL

-741 QYHDGDTINA
+741 QYHDGNTINA
-751 DDFQIPAE
+751 DSFQIPAE
-759 NVVSSTNPLYDASKV
+759 NVVPSTNPLYDANKV

-892 KHDVTVDHADVT
+892 KHDVTVDHGDVT

-910 YSEYKF
+910 YQEYKF

-934 KDITPGNIENQYKPN
+934 KDITPANVENQYKPN
-949 EVITADGFEVPA
+949 EVITADSFEVPA
-961 DKKPADGTEYADA
+961 DKKPTDGTEYADA

-987 WEFIGWDK
+987 WEFVSWDK

-1008 TGTWRFSPYHHKQTH
+1008 TG
-1023 EFVSGTDGKQLPE
+1023 
-1036 KILNMT
+1036 
-1042 PGEVDGLVTG
+1042 
-1052 NTANPSTFTV
+1052 A
-1062 ADGDKTPD
+1062 
-1070 TNREYQ
+1070 
-1076 VGKVQVVDGAGSWTF
+1076 
-1091 KSWDKDSETVNK
+1091 
-1103 TDVHFV
+1103 
-1109 GTWEYNEPSFGK
+1109 
-1121 THKYVSET
+1121 
-1129 EGMELPKV
+1129 
-1137 VTDTLPGNVTDA
+1137 
-1149 YKRGEVVNGDTIP
+1149 
-1162 NEVTDEDNDGVW
+1162 
-1174 TTTGWKTKDV
+1174 WKFMGY
-1184 TIENS
+1184 S
-1189 DPEFVAGWTFKANPH
+1189 H

-1214 PGKDLPKSI
+1214 PDKQLPKSI

-1232 DYTKGT
+1232 EYTKGT

-1250 KDEDNDGVWTFKSY
+1250 KDEDNDGTWTFKSY

-1346 NKWDSSKKTIERE
+1346 NKWDSPKKTIERE

-1371 REYKVTYKFTSGTSG
+1371 REYKVTYKFTSGTPG
-1386 RELPKEVTDLL
+1386 KELPKEVTDLL
-1397 PKDNKIYVTGSKVK
+1397 PKDDKTYVTGSKVK
-1411 SNKPSKTE
+1411 SNTPSKTE

-1451 EADPEPAKP
+1451 EADPAPTPEPAKP

-1471 TTTAPVV
+1471 TTVAPAV
-1478 GGITAIMTSIL
+1478 GGIAAIMTSIL

>member
-1 MFTIRKE
+1 
-8 YMDKRYNSPG
+8 MDKRYNSPG

-34 VSGVA
+34 VSGIA

-46 TPTAQIKT
+46 PTTAQIKT

-73 YEVIHKDP
+73 YEVVHKDP

-89 SSAYFSQPGNGWAPT
+89 SSAYFSQPNNGWAPT

-246 MKLVVPVGDLDVIS
+246 MKLVVPVGDLDVINS
-260 YVNKAKGD
+260 VNKLKGD
-268 GAGQNEMF
+268 GAGQDEMF
-276 ELPNADAQA
+276 ELPNADSQA

-293 FASRLTRPSDN
+293 FAARLTRPSDN
-304 NGTMVINPPA
+304 NGTMVVNPPA
-314 NSIGGNSLDW
+314 NSTGGNSLDW
-324 MYNTTGATI
+324 MYNTTGTTI

-425 DSEDADPSTADWRKL
+425 DSEDADPSTADWQKL

-447 DTTGQKLK
+447 DTTGQRLK

-625 TVPAEV
+625 AVPAEV

-660 AMQPTDKGYDASKTQ
+660 VMQPTDKGYDATKTQ
-675 VKLPHGYADFIG
+675 VKLPHGYADFVN

-759 NVVSSTNPLYDASKV
+759 NVVPSTNPLYDANKV

-892 KHDVTVDHADVT
+892 KHDVTVDHGDVT

-934 KDITPGNIENQYKPN
+934 KDITPASVENQYKPN

-987 WEFIGWDK
+987 WEFVSWDK

-1008 TGTWRFSPYHHKQTH
+1008 TGTWKFMGYS
-1023 EFVSGTDGKQLPE
+1023 
-1036 KILNMT
+1036 
-1042 PGEVDGLVTG
+1042 
-1052 NTANPSTFTV
+1052 
-1062 ADGDKTPD
+1062 
-1070 TNREYQ
+1070 
-1076 VGKVQVVDGAGSWTF
+1076 
-1091 KSWDKDSETVNK
+1091 
-1103 TDVHFV
+1103 
-1109 GTWEYNEPSFGK
+1109 
-1121 THKYVSET
+1121 
-1129 EGMELPKV
+1129 
-1137 VTDTLPGNVTDA
+1137 
-1149 YKRGEVVNGDTIP
+1149 
-1162 NEVTDEDNDGVW
+1162 
-1174 TTTGWKTKDV
+1174 
-1184 TIENS
+1184 
-1189 DPEFVAGWTFKANPH
+1189 H

-1214 PGKDLPKSI
+1214 PGKELPKSI

-1232 DYTKGT
+1232 KYTKGT

-1250 KDEDNDGVWTFKSY
+1250 KDEDNDGTWTFKSY

-1346 NKWDSSKKTIERE
+1346 NKWDSPKKTIERE

-1371 REYKVTYKFTSGTSG
+1371 REYKVTYKFTSGTPG
-1386 RELPKEVTDLL
+1386 KELPKEVTDLL
-1397 PKDNKIYVTGSKVK
+1397 PKDDKTYVTGSKVK

-1451 EADPEPAKP
+1451 EADPAPTPEPQKP

-1471 TTTAPVV
+1471 TTLAPSV
-1478 GGITAIMTSIL
+1478 GGIAAIMTSIL

>member
-1 MFTIRKE
+1 
-8 YMDKRYNSPG
+8 MDKRYNSPG

-34 VSGVA
+34 VSGIV
-39 KYAYAET
+39 KSAYAET
-46 TPTAQIKT
+46 PNTAQIKT

-73 YEVIHKDP
+73 YEVVHKDP

-276 ELPNADAQA
+276 ELPNADSQA

-293 FASRLTRPSDN
+293 FAARLTRPSDN

-625 TVPAEV
+625 AVPAEV

-660 AMQPTDKGYDASKTQ
+660 VMQPTDKGYDATKTQ
-675 VKLPHGYADFIG
+675 VKLPHGYADFIS

-727 PAGITAITPATVND
+727 PAGITALTPATVND

-751 DDFQIPAE
+751 DEFQIPAE
-759 NVVSSTNPLYDASKV
+759 NVVPSTNPLYDASKV

-836 PASSNGYEDGTVLNA
+836 PTSSNGYEDGTVLNA

-934 KDITPGNIENQYKPN
+934 KDITPANIENQYKPN

-987 WEFIGWDK
+987 WEFVSWDK

-1008 TGTWRFSPYHHKQTH
+1008 TGTWKFMGYS
-1023 EFVSGTDGKQLPE
+1023 
-1036 KILNMT
+1036 
-1042 PGEVDGLVTG
+1042 
-1052 NTANPSTFTV
+1052 
-1062 ADGDKTPD
+1062 
-1070 TNREYQ
+1070 
-1076 VGKVQVVDGAGSWTF
+1076 
-1091 KSWDKDSETVNK
+1091 
-1103 TDVHFV
+1103 
-1109 GTWEYNEPSFGK
+1109 
-1121 THKYVSET
+1121 
-1129 EGMELPKV
+1129 
-1137 VTDTLPGNVTDA
+1137 
-1149 YKRGEVVNGDTIP
+1149 
-1162 NEVTDEDNDGVW
+1162 
-1174 TTTGWKTKDV
+1174 
-1184 TIENS
+1184 
-1189 DPEFVAGWTFKANPH
+1189 H

-1214 PGKDLPKSI
+1214 PGKELPKSI

-1232 DYTKGT
+1232 KYTKGT

-1250 KDEDNDGVWTFKSY
+1250 KDDENDGTWTFKSY

-1346 NKWDSSKKTIERE
+1346 NKWDSPKKTIERE

-1371 REYKVTYKFTSGTSG
+1371 REYKVTYKFTSGTPG
-1386 RELPKEVTDLL
+1386 KELPKEVTDLL
-1397 PKDNKIYVTGSKVK
+1397 PKDDKTYVTGSKVK
-1411 SNKPSKTE
+1411 SKVPSKTE

-1451 EADPEPAKP
+1451 EADPAPTPEPQKP

-1478 GGITAIMTSIL
+1478 GGIAAIMTSIL

>member
-34 VSGVA
+34 VSGIV
-39 KYAYAET
+39 KSAYAET
-46 TPTAQIKT
+46 PTTAQIKT

-73 YEVIHKDP
+73 YEVVHKDP

-201 YTGEPN
+201 YTSEPN
-207 AAPYVH
+207 SAPYVH

-246 MKLVVPVGDLDVIS
+246 MKLVVPVGDLDVIG

-276 ELPNADAQA
+276 ELPNADSQA

-293 FASRLTRPSDN
+293 FAARLTRPSDN

-314 NSIGGNSLDW
+314 NSAGGNSLDW

-524 QLPGDVTTLT
+524 QLPGDITTLT

-554 PDASKPDTSYKGYD
+554 PDASKPDASYKGYD

-625 TVPAEV
+625 SVPAEV

-660 AMQPTDKGYDASKTQ
+660 VMQPTDKGYDATKTQ
-675 VKLPHGYADFIG
+675 VKLPHGYANFIS

-727 PAGITAITPATVND
+727 PAGITALTPATVND

-751 DDFQIPAE
+751 DSFQIPADH
-759 NVVSSTNPLYDASKV
+759 VVPATNPLYDASKV

-779 HGVWTADD
+779 YGVWTADD

-836 PASSNGYEDGTVLNA
+836 PASSSGYEDGTVLNA

-858 ANKVDASDKLYQE
+858 ANKVDANDKLYQE

-892 KHDVTVDHADVT
+892 KHDVTVDHGDVT

-910 YSEYKF
+910 YTEYKF

-934 KDITPGNIENQYKPN
+934 KDITPANIENQYKPN

-987 WEFIGWDK
+987 WEFVSWDK

-1008 TGTWRFSPYHHKQTH
+1008 TGTWKFMGYS
-1023 EFVSGTDGKQLPE
+1023 
-1036 KILNMT
+1036 
-1042 PGEVDGLVTG
+1042 
-1052 NTANPSTFTV
+1052 
-1062 ADGDKTPD
+1062 
-1070 TNREYQ
+1070 
-1076 VGKVQVVDGAGSWTF
+1076 
-1091 KSWDKDSETVNK
+1091 
-1103 TDVHFV
+1103 
-1109 GTWEYNEPSFGK
+1109 
-1121 THKYVSET
+1121 
-1129 EGMELPKV
+1129 
-1137 VTDTLPGNVTDA
+1137 
-1149 YKRGEVVNGDTIP
+1149 
-1162 NEVTDEDNDGVW
+1162 
-1174 TTTGWKTKDV
+1174 
-1184 TIENS
+1184 
-1189 DPEFVAGWTFKANPH
+1189 H

-1214 PGKDLPKSI
+1214 PGKELPKSI

-1232 DYTKGT
+1232 KYTKGT

-1250 KDEDNDGVWTFKSY
+1250 KDEDNDGTWTFKSY

-1288 YPVGYEFKSTDP
+1288 YPVGYEFKSSDP

-1346 NKWDSSKKTIERE
+1346 NKWDSPKKTIERE

-1371 REYKVTYKFTSGTSG
+1371 REYKVTYKFTSGTPG
-1386 RELPKEVTDLL
+1386 KELPKEVTDLL
-1397 PKDNKIYVTGSKVK
+1397 PKDDKTYVTGSKVK

-1451 EADPEPAKP
+1451 EADPAPTPEPQKP

-1471 TTTAPVV
+1471 TTVAPAV
-1478 GGITAIMTSIL
+1478 GGIAAIMTSIL

>member
-34 VSGVA
+34 VSGIV
-39 KYAYAET
+39 KSAYAET
-46 TPTAQIKT
+46 PTTAQIKT

-246 MKLVVPVGDLDVIS
+246 MKLVVPVGDIDVINS
-260 YVNKAKGD
+260 VNKLKGD

-276 ELPNADAQA
+276 ELPNADSQA

-293 FASRLTRPSDN
+293 FAARLTRPSDN
-304 NGTMVINPPA
+304 NGTMVVNPPA
-314 NSIGGNSLDW
+314 NSTGGNSLDW
-324 MYNTTGATI
+324 MYNTTGTTI

-425 DSEDADPSTADWRKL
+425 DSEDSDPSTADWRKL

-625 TVPAEV
+625 AVPAEV

-642 VDGTNV
+642 IDGTNV

-660 AMQPTDKGYDASKTQ
+660 VMQPTDKGYDASKTQ
-675 VKLPHGYADFIG
+675 VKLLHGYADFIG

-727 PAGITAITPATVND
+727 PAGITAITPATVSD

-751 DDFQIPAE
+751 DSFQIPAE
-759 NVVSSTNPLYDASKV
+759 NVVPSTNPLYDASKV

-858 ANKVDASDKLYQE
+858 ANKVDTSDKLYQE

-910 YSEYKF
+910 YTEYKF

-934 KDITPGNIENQYKPN
+934 KDITPASVENQYKPN
-949 EVITADGFEVPA
+949 EVITADSFEVPA

-987 WEFIGWDK
+987 WEFVSWDK

-1008 TGTWRFSPYHHKQTH
+1008 TGTWKFMGYS
-1023 EFVSGTDGKQLPE
+1023 
-1036 KILNMT
+1036 
-1042 PGEVDGLVTG
+1042 
-1052 NTANPSTFTV
+1052 
-1062 ADGDKTPD
+1062 
-1070 TNREYQ
+1070 
-1076 VGKVQVVDGAGSWTF
+1076 
-1091 KSWDKDSETVNK
+1091 
-1103 TDVHFV
+1103 
-1109 GTWEYNEPSFGK
+1109 
-1121 THKYVSET
+1121 
-1129 EGMELPKV
+1129 
-1137 VTDTLPGNVTDA
+1137 
-1149 YKRGEVVNGDTIP
+1149 
-1162 NEVTDEDNDGVW
+1162 
-1174 TTTGWKTKDV
+1174 
-1184 TIENS
+1184 
-1189 DPEFVAGWTFKANPH
+1189 H

-1214 PGKDLPKSI
+1214 PGKELPKSI

-1232 DYTKGT
+1232 KYTKGT

-1250 KDEDNDGVWTFKSY
+1250 KDEDNDGTWTFKSY

-1324 VDAQKIP
+1324 VDVQKIP

-1346 NKWDSSKKTIERE
+1346 NKWDSPKKTIERE

-1371 REYKVTYKFTSGTSG
+1371 REYKVTYKFTSGTPG
-1386 RELPKEVTDLL
+1386 KELPKEVTDLL
-1397 PKDNKIYVTGSKVK
+1397 PKDDKTYVTGSKVK

-1451 EADPEPAKP
+1451 EADPAPTPEPQKP

-1478 GGITAIMTSIL
+1478 GGIAAIMTSIL

>member
-46 TPTAQIKT
+46 PTTAQIKT

-73 YEVIHKDP
+73 YEVVHKDP

-268 GAGQNEMF
+268 GSGQNEMF
-276 ELPNADAQA
+276 ELPNADSQA

-293 FASRLTRPSDN
+293 FAARLTRPSDN

-625 TVPAEV
+625 AVPAEV

-660 AMQPTDKGYDASKTQ
+660 VMQPTDKGYDANKTQ
-675 VKLPHGYADFIG
+675 VKLPHGYADFIS

-727 PAGITAITPATVND
+727 PAGITAITPATVSD

-751 DDFQIPAE
+751 DEFQIPAE
-759 NVVSSTNPLYDASKV
+759 NVVPSTNPLYDANKV

-836 PASSNGYEDGTVLNA
+836 PASSDGYEDGTVLNA

-910 YSEYKF
+910 YQEYKF

-934 KDITPGNIENQYKPN
+934 KDITPANVENQYKPN

-1008 TGTWRFSPYHHKQTH
+1008 TGTWKFMGYS
-1023 EFVSGTDGKQLPE
+1023 
-1036 KILNMT
+1036 
-1042 PGEVDGLVTG
+1042 
-1052 NTANPSTFTV
+1052 
-1062 ADGDKTPD
+1062 
-1070 TNREYQ
+1070 
-1076 VGKVQVVDGAGSWTF
+1076 
-1091 KSWDKDSETVNK
+1091 
-1103 TDVHFV
+1103 
-1109 GTWEYNEPSFGK
+1109 
-1121 THKYVSET
+1121 
-1129 EGMELPKV
+1129 
-1137 VTDTLPGNVTDA
+1137 
-1149 YKRGEVVNGDTIP
+1149 
-1162 NEVTDEDNDGVW
+1162 
-1174 TTTGWKTKDV
+1174 
-1184 TIENS
+1184 
-1189 DPEFVAGWTFKANPH
+1189 H

-1214 PGKDLPKSI
+1214 PGKELPKSI

-1232 DYTKGT
+1232 KYTKGT

-1250 KDEDNDGVWTFKSY
+1250 KDEDNDGTWTFKSY

-1281 WEFTPNT
+1281 WQFTPNT

-1346 NKWDSSKKTIERE
+1346 NKWDSPKKTIERE

-1371 REYKVTYKFTSGTSG
+1371 REYKVTYKFTSGTPG
-1386 RELPKEVTDLL
+1386 KELPKEVTDLL
-1397 PKDNKIYVTGSKVK
+1397 PKDDKTYVTGSKVK

-1471 TTTAPVV
+1471 TTVAPAV
-1478 GGITAIMTSIL
+1478 GGIAAIMTSIL

>member
-1 MFTIRKE
+1 
-8 YMDKRYNSPG
+8 MDKRYNSPG

-24 GLMAATLLSN
+24 GFMAATLLSN
-34 VSGVA
+34 VSGIV
-39 KYAYAET
+39 KSAYAET
-46 TPTAQIKT
+46 PNTAQIKT

-201 YTGEPN
+201 YTSEPN
-207 AAPYVH
+207 SAPYVH

-246 MKLVVPVGDLDVIS
+246 MKLVVPVGDLDIIN

-285 SKIIFNRN
+285 AKIIFNRN
-293 FASRLTRPSDN
+293 FAARLTRPSDN
-304 NGTMVINPPA
+304 NGTMVVNPPA
-314 NSIGGNSLDW
+314 NSTGGNSLDW
-324 MYNTTGATI
+324 MYNTTGTTI

-440 PPNKYTI
+440 PPSKYTI

-524 QLPGDVTTLT
+524 QLPGDITTLT

-625 TVPAEV
+625 AVPAEV

-660 AMQPTDKGYDASKTQ
+660 VMQPTDKGYDASKTQ
-675 VKLPHGYADFIG
+675 VKLPHGYANFVN

-727 PAGITAITPATVND
+727 PAGITAITPATVSD

-759 NVVSSTNPLYDASKV
+759 NVVPSTNPLYDANKV

-892 KHDVTVDHADVT
+892 KHDVTVDHGDVT

-934 KDITPGNIENQYKPN
+934 KDITPANVENQYKPN

-987 WEFIGWDK
+987 WEFTGWDK

-1008 TGTWRFSPYHHKQTH
+1008 TGTWKF
-1023 EFVSGTDGKQLPE
+1023 
-1036 KILNMT
+1036 
-1042 PGEVDGLVTG
+1042 
-1052 NTANPSTFTV
+1052 
-1062 ADGDKTPD
+1062 
-1070 TNREYQ
+1070 
-1076 VGKVQVVDGAGSWTF
+1076 
-1091 KSWDKDSETVNK
+1091 
-1103 TDVHFV
+1103 
-1109 GTWEYNEPSFGK
+1109 
-1121 THKYVSET
+1121 
-1129 EGMELPKV
+1129 
-1137 VTDTLPGNVTDA
+1137 
-1149 YKRGEVVNGDTIP
+1149 NGY
-1162 NEVTDEDNDGVW
+1162 
-1174 TTTGWKTKDV
+1174 
-1184 TIENS
+1184 S
-1189 DPEFVAGWTFKANPH
+1189 H

-1214 PGKDLPKSI
+1214 PGKELPKSI

-1232 DYTKGT
+1232 KYTKGT

-1250 KDEDNDGVWTFKSY
+1250 KDDENDGTWTFKSY

-1288 YPVGYEFKSTDP
+1288 YPVGYEFKSSDP

-1346 NKWDSSKKTIERE
+1346 NKWDSPKKTIERE

-1371 REYKVTYKFTSGTSG
+1371 REYKVTYKFTSGTPG
-1386 RELPKEVTDLL
+1386 KELPKEVTDLL
-1397 PKDNKIYVTGSKVK
+1397 PKDDKTYVTGSKVK

-1451 EADPEPAKP
+1451 EADPAPTPEPQKP
-1460 AAKPVPKTGDA
+1460 AAKPVPKTGD
-1471 TTTAPVV
+1471 TTTVAPAV
-1478 GGITAIMTSIL
+1478 GGIAAIVTSIL

-1495 RKSDD
+1495 RKSDE

>member
-34 VSGVA
+34 VSGIV
-39 KYAYAET
+39 KSAYAET
-46 TPTAQIKT
+46 PTTAQIKT

-73 YEVIHKDP
+73 YEVVHKDP

-201 YTGEPN
+201 YTSEPN
-207 AAPYVH
+207 SAPYVH

-246 MKLVVPVGDLDVIS
+246 MKLVVPVGDLDVINS
-260 YVNKAKGD
+260 VNKLKGD

-276 ELPNADAQA
+276 ELPNADSQA

-293 FASRLTRPSDN
+293 FAARLTRPSDN
-304 NGTMVINPPA
+304 NGTMVVNPPA
-314 NSIGGNSLDW
+314 NSTGGNSLDW
-324 MYNTTGATI
+324 MYNTTGTTI

-524 QLPGDVTTLT
+524 QLPGDITTLT

-602 IGTWAFTPNAYAQTY
+602 VGTWAFTPNAYAQTY

-625 TVPAEV
+625 AVPAEV

-660 AMQPTDKGYDASKTQ
+660 VMQPTDKGYDATKTQ
-675 VKLPHGYADFIG
+675 VKLPHGYADFIS

-727 PAGITAITPATVND
+727 PAGITALTPATVND

-751 DDFQIPAE
+751 DTFQIPADH
-759 NVVSSTNPLYDASKV
+759 VVPSTNPLYDANKV

-820 ESVDGTPLPT
+820 ESVDGTPLPG

-851 DTFEVPA
+851 DTFEIPA

-934 KDITPGNIENQYKPN
+934 KDITPANVENQYKSN

-961 DKKPADGTEYADA
+961 DKKPVDGTEYADA

-1008 TGTWRFSPYHHKQTH
+1008 TGTWKFMGYS
-1023 EFVSGTDGKQLPE
+1023 
-1036 KILNMT
+1036 
-1042 PGEVDGLVTG
+1042 
-1052 NTANPSTFTV
+1052 
-1062 ADGDKTPD
+1062 
-1070 TNREYQ
+1070 
-1076 VGKVQVVDGAGSWTF
+1076 
-1091 KSWDKDSETVNK
+1091 
-1103 TDVHFV
+1103 
-1109 GTWEYNEPSFGK
+1109 
-1121 THKYVSET
+1121 
-1129 EGMELPKV
+1129 
-1137 VTDTLPGNVTDA
+1137 
-1149 YKRGEVVNGDTIP
+1149 
-1162 NEVTDEDNDGVW
+1162 
-1174 TTTGWKTKDV
+1174 
-1184 TIENS
+1184 
-1189 DPEFVAGWTFKANPH
+1189 H
-1204 KATYEFVSGT
+1204 KAIYEFVSGT

-1232 DYTKGT
+1232 KYTKGT

-1250 KDEDNDGVWTFKSY
+1250 KDEDNDGTWTFKSY

-1270 VEKSDIKFVGT
+1270 IEKSDIKFVGT

-1288 YPVGYEFKSTDP
+1288 YPVGYEFKSSDP

-1346 NKWDSSKKTIERE
+1346 NKWDSPKKTIERE

-1371 REYKVTYKFTSGTSG
+1371 REYKVTYKFTSGTPG
-1386 RELPKEVTDLL
+1386 KELPKEVTDLL
-1397 PKDNKIYVTGSKVK
+1397 PKDDKTYVTGSKVK

-1471 TTTAPVV
+1471 TTVAPTV
-1478 GGITAIMTSIL
+1478 GGIAAIMTSIL

>member
-1 MFTIRKE
+1 
-8 YMDKRYNSPG
+8 MDKRYNSPG

-73 YEVIHKDP
+73 YEVVHKDP

-201 YTGEPN
+201 YTSEPGS
-207 AAPYVH
+207 APYVH

-221 TLNSWYTMRA
+221 TLTSWYTMRA

-246 MKLVVPVGDLDVIS
+246 MKLVVPVGDLDVIN

-293 FASRLTRPSDN
+293 FAALLTRPSDN
-304 NGTMVINPPA
+304 NGTMVVNPPA
-314 NSIGGNSLDW
+314 NSTGGNSLDW
-324 MYNTTGATI
+324 MYNTTGTTI

-524 QLPGDVTTLT
+524 QLPGDITTLT

-588 DKANETLDHKNGHF
+588 DKANETLNNKNGHF

-625 TVPAEV
+625 EVPAEV

-642 VDGTNV
+642 IDGTNV
-648 TAANPLAPAAEN
+648 TAANPLVPATEN
-660 AMQPTDKGYDASKTQ
+660 VMQPTDNGYDATKTQ
-675 VKLPHGYADFIG
+675 VKLPHGYANFIG

-751 DDFQIPAE
+751 DEFQIPAE
-759 NVVSSTNPLYDASKV
+759 NVVPSTNPLYDAAKV

-830 ELTAIT
+830 ELTTIT
-836 PASSNGYEDGTVLNA
+836 PTSSNGYEDGTVLNA

-892 KHDVTVDHADVT
+892 KHDVTVDHGDVT

-910 YSEYKF
+910 YTEYKF

-934 KDITPGNIENQYKPN
+934 KDITPANVENQYKPN

-961 DKKPADGTEYADA
+961 DKKPTDGTEYADA

-1008 TGTWRFSPYHHKQTH
+1008 TGTWKFMGYS
-1023 EFVSGTDGKQLPE
+1023 
-1036 KILNMT
+1036 
-1042 PGEVDGLVTG
+1042 
-1052 NTANPSTFTV
+1052 
-1062 ADGDKTPD
+1062 
-1070 TNREYQ
+1070 
-1076 VGKVQVVDGAGSWTF
+1076 
-1091 KSWDKDSETVNK
+1091 
-1103 TDVHFV
+1103 
-1109 GTWEYNEPSFGK
+1109 
-1121 THKYVSET
+1121 
-1129 EGMELPKV
+1129 
-1137 VTDTLPGNVTDA
+1137 
-1149 YKRGEVVNGDTIP
+1149 
-1162 NEVTDEDNDGVW
+1162 
-1174 TTTGWKTKDV
+1174 
-1184 TIENS
+1184 
-1189 DPEFVAGWTFKANPH
+1189 H

-1214 PGKDLPKSI
+1214 PDKQLPKSI

-1232 DYTKGT
+1232 KYTKGT

-1250 KDEDNDGVWTFKSY
+1250 KDEDNDGTWTFKSY

-1346 NKWDSSKKTIERE
+1346 NKWDSPKKTIERE

-1371 REYKVTYKFTSGTSG
+1371 REYKVTYKFTSGTPG
-1386 RELPKEVTDLL
+1386 KELPKEVTDLL
-1397 PKDNKIYVTGSKVK
+1397 PKDDKTYVTGSKVK
-1411 SNKPSKTE
+1411 SKAPSKTE

-1451 EADPEPAKP
+1451 EADPAPTPEPQKP

-1471 TTTAPVV
+1471 TTVAPAV
-1478 GGITAIMTSIL
+1478 GGIAAIVTSIL

>member
-34 VSGVA
+34 VSGIA

-46 TPTAQIKT
+46 PTTAQIKT

-231 DVTYTIEYADGTQAD
+231 DVTYTIEYADGTHAD

-276 ELPNADAQA
+276 ELPNADSQA

-293 FASRLTRPSDN
+293 FAARLTRPSDN

-314 NSIGGNSLDW
+314 NSTGGNSLDW

-625 TVPAEV
+625 AVPAEV

-660 AMQPTDKGYDASKTQ
+660 VMQPTDKGYDAAKTQ
-675 VKLPHGYADFIG
+675 VKLPHGYANFIS

-751 DDFQIPAE
+751 DSFQIPAE
-759 NVVSSTNPLYDASKV
+759 NVVPSTNPLYDANKV

-892 KHDVTVDHADVT
+892 KHDVTVDHGDVT

-910 YSEYKF
+910 YTEYKF

-934 KDITPGNIENQYKPN
+934 KDITPASVENQYKPN
-949 EVITADGFEVPA
+949 EVITADSFEVPA
-961 DKKPADGTEYADA
+961 DNKPADGTEYADA

-1008 TGTWRFSPYHHKQTH
+1008 TGTWKF
-1023 EFVSGTDGKQLPE
+1023 
-1036 KILNMT
+1036 
-1042 PGEVDGLVTG
+1042 
-1052 NTANPSTFTV
+1052 
-1062 ADGDKTPD
+1062 
-1070 TNREYQ
+1070 
-1076 VGKVQVVDGAGSWTF
+1076 
-1091 KSWDKDSETVNK
+1091 
-1103 TDVHFV
+1103 
-1109 GTWEYNEPSFGK
+1109 
-1121 THKYVSET
+1121 
-1129 EGMELPKV
+1129 
-1137 VTDTLPGNVTDA
+1137 
-1149 YKRGEVVNGDTIP
+1149 NGY
-1162 NEVTDEDNDGVW
+1162 
-1174 TTTGWKTKDV
+1174 
-1184 TIENS
+1184 S
-1189 DPEFVAGWTFKANPH
+1189 H

-1214 PGKDLPKSI
+1214 PGKELPKSI

-1232 DYTKGT
+1232 KYTKGT

-1250 KDEDNDGVWTFKSY
+1250 KDEDNDGTWTFKSY

-1281 WEFTPNT
+1281 WEFVPNT

-1346 NKWDSSKKTIERE
+1346 NKWDSPKKTIERE

-1371 REYKVTYKFTSGTSG
+1371 REYKVTYKFTSGTPG
-1386 RELPKEVTDLL
+1386 KELPKEVTDLL
-1397 PKDNKIYVTGSKVK
+1397 PKDDKTYVTGSKVK

-1451 EADPEPAKP
+1451 EADPAPTPEPQKP

-1471 TTTAPVV
+1471 TTVAPAV
-1478 GGITAIMTSIL
+1478 GGIAAIMTSIL

>member
-1 MFTIRKE
+1 
-8 YMDKRYNSPG
+8 MDKRYNSPG

-34 VSGVA
+34 VSGIV
-39 KYAYAET
+39 KSAYAET
-46 TPTAQIKT
+46 PTTAQIKT

-201 YTGEPN
+201 YTSEPGS
-207 AAPYVH
+207 APYVH

-276 ELPNADAQA
+276 ELPNADSQA

-293 FASRLTRPSDN
+293 FAARLTRPSDN

-524 QLPGDVTTLT
+524 QLPSDVTTLT

-625 TVPAEV
+625 AVPAEV

-660 AMQPTDKGYDASKTQ
+660 VMQPTDKGYDATKTQ
-675 VKLPHGYADFIG
+675 VKLPHGYTDFIG

-727 PAGITAITPATVND
+727 PAGITALTPATVND
-741 QYHDGDTINA
+741 QYRDGDTINA
-751 DDFQIPAE
+751 DSFQIPAE
-759 NVVSSTNPLYDASKV
+759 NVVPSTNPLYDANKV

-820 ESVDGTPLPT
+820 ESVDGTPLPS

-836 PASSNGYEDGTVLNA
+836 PASSNGYDDGTVLNA
-851 DTFEVPA
+851 DTFEVPV

-892 KHDVTVDHADVT
+892 KHDVTVDHGDVT

-934 KDITPGNIENQYKPN
+934 KDITPTSVENQYKPN
-949 EVITADGFEVPA
+949 EVITADSFEVPA
-961 DKKPADGTEYADA
+961 DKVPAAGTEYADA

-987 WEFIGWDK
+987 WEFVSWDK

-1008 TGTWRFSPYHHKQTH
+1008 TGTWKFMGYS
-1023 EFVSGTDGKQLPE
+1023 
-1036 KILNMT
+1036 
-1042 PGEVDGLVTG
+1042 
-1052 NTANPSTFTV
+1052 
-1062 ADGDKTPD
+1062 
-1070 TNREYQ
+1070 
-1076 VGKVQVVDGAGSWTF
+1076 
-1091 KSWDKDSETVNK
+1091 
-1103 TDVHFV
+1103 
-1109 GTWEYNEPSFGK
+1109 
-1121 THKYVSET
+1121 
-1129 EGMELPKV
+1129 
-1137 VTDTLPGNVTDA
+1137 
-1149 YKRGEVVNGDTIP
+1149 
-1162 NEVTDEDNDGVW
+1162 
-1174 TTTGWKTKDV
+1174 
-1184 TIENS
+1184 
-1189 DPEFVAGWTFKANPH
+1189 H
-1204 KATYEFVSGT
+1204 KAIYEFVSGT

-1232 DYTKGT
+1232 KYTKGT
-1238 EVPAKSEFEKTV
+1238 EVPAKSEFEKAV
-1250 KDEDNDGVWTFKSY
+1250 KDEDNDGTWTFKSY

-1346 NKWDSSKKTIERE
+1346 NKWDSPKKTIERE

-1371 REYKVTYKFTSGTSG
+1371 REYKVTYKFTSGTPG
-1386 RELPKEVTDLL
+1386 KELPKEVTELL
-1397 PKDNKIYVTGSKVK
+1397 PKDDKTYVTGSKVK

-1451 EADPEPAKP
+1451 EADPAPTPEPQKP

-1471 TTTAPVV
+1471 TTVAPAV
-1478 GGITAIMTSIL
+1478 GGIAAIMTSIL

-1495 RKSDD
+1495 RKSDE

>member
-1 MFTIRKE
+1 MFTNRKE

-34 VSGVA
+34 VSGIV
-39 KYAYAET
+39 KSAYAET
-46 TPTAQIKT
+46 PNTAQIKT

-73 YEVIHKDP
+73 YEVVHKDP

-201 YTGEPN
+201 YTSEPN

-246 MKLVVPVGDLDVIS
+246 MKLVVPVGDLDVIN

-293 FASRLTRPSDN
+293 FAARLTRPSDN

-314 NSIGGNSLDW
+314 NSTGGNSLDW

-625 TVPAEV
+625 AVPAEV

-642 VDGTNV
+642 IDGTNV

-660 AMQPTDKGYDASKTQ
+660 VMQPTDKGYDASKTQ
-675 VKLPHGYADFIG
+675 VKLPHGYANFIS

-721 NTDKAL
+721 NTDKVL

-751 DDFQIPAE
+751 DSFQIPADH
-759 NVVSSTNPLYDASKV
+759 VVPATNPLYDASKV

-858 ANKVDASDKLYQE
+858 ANKVDTSDKLYQE

-892 KHDVTVDHADVT
+892 KHDVTVDHGDVT

-910 YSEYKF
+910 YQEYKF

-934 KDITPGNIENQYKPN
+934 KDITPASVENQYKPN

-1008 TGTWRFSPYHHKQTH
+1008 TGTWKFMGYS
-1023 EFVSGTDGKQLPE
+1023 
-1036 KILNMT
+1036 
-1042 PGEVDGLVTG
+1042 
-1052 NTANPSTFTV
+1052 
-1062 ADGDKTPD
+1062 
-1070 TNREYQ
+1070 
-1076 VGKVQVVDGAGSWTF
+1076 
-1091 KSWDKDSETVNK
+1091 
-1103 TDVHFV
+1103 
-1109 GTWEYNEPSFGK
+1109 
-1121 THKYVSET
+1121 
-1129 EGMELPKV
+1129 
-1137 VTDTLPGNVTDA
+1137 
-1149 YKRGEVVNGDTIP
+1149 
-1162 NEVTDEDNDGVW
+1162 
-1174 TTTGWKTKDV
+1174 
-1184 TIENS
+1184 
-1189 DPEFVAGWTFKANPH
+1189 H

-1214 PGKDLPKSI
+1214 PGKELPKSI

-1238 EVPAKSEFEKTV
+1238 EVPAKSEFEKAV
-1250 KDEDNDGVWTFKSY
+1250 KDEDNDGTWTFKSY

-1288 YPVGYEFKSTDP
+1288 YPVGYEFKSSDP

-1346 NKWDSSKKTIERE
+1346 NKWDSPKKTIERE

-1371 REYKVTYKFTSGTSG
+1371 REYKVTYKFTSGTPG
-1386 RELPKEVTDLL
+1386 KELPKEVTELL
-1397 PKDNKIYVTGSKVK
+1397 PKDEKTYVTGSKVK

-1451 EADPEPAKP
+1451 EADPAPTPEPQKP

-1471 TTTAPVV
+1471 TTVAPAV
-1478 GGITAIMTSIL
+1478 GGIAAILTSIL

>member
-34 VSGVA
+34 VSGIV
-39 KYAYAET
+39 KSAYAET
-46 TPTAQIKT
+46 PTTAQIKT

-73 YEVIHKDP
+73 YEVVHKDP

-246 MKLVVPVGDLDVIS
+246 MKLVVPVGDLDVINS
-260 YVNKAKGD
+260 VNKLKGD

-276 ELPNADAQA
+276 ELPNADSQA

-293 FASRLTRPSDN
+293 FAARLTRPSDN
-304 NGTMVINPPA
+304 NGTMVVNPPA
-314 NSIGGNSLDW
+314 NSTGGNSLDW
-324 MYNTTGATI
+324 MYNTTGTTI

-625 TVPAEV
+625 AVPAEV

-642 VDGTNV
+642 IDGTNV

-660 AMQPTDKGYDASKTQ
+660 VMQPTDKGYDASKTQ
-675 VKLPHGYADFIG
+675 VKLPHGYANFVN

-727 PAGITAITPATVND
+727 PAGITALTPATVND

-751 DDFQIPAE
+751 DEFQIPADH
-759 NVVSSTNPLYDASKV
+759 VVPATNPFYDASKV

-836 PASSNGYEDGTVLNA
+836 PTSSNGYEDGTVLNA

-892 KHDVTVDHADVT
+892 KHDVTVDHGDVT

-934 KDITPGNIENQYKPN
+934 KDITPASVENQYKHN

-987 WEFIGWDK
+987 WEFVSWDK

-1008 TGTWRFSPYHHKQTH
+1008 TGTWKFMGYS
-1023 EFVSGTDGKQLPE
+1023 
-1036 KILNMT
+1036 
-1042 PGEVDGLVTG
+1042 
-1052 NTANPSTFTV
+1052 
-1062 ADGDKTPD
+1062 
-1070 TNREYQ
+1070 
-1076 VGKVQVVDGAGSWTF
+1076 
-1091 KSWDKDSETVNK
+1091 
-1103 TDVHFV
+1103 
-1109 GTWEYNEPSFGK
+1109 
-1121 THKYVSET
+1121 
-1129 EGMELPKV
+1129 
-1137 VTDTLPGNVTDA
+1137 
-1149 YKRGEVVNGDTIP
+1149 
-1162 NEVTDEDNDGVW
+1162 
-1174 TTTGWKTKDV
+1174 
-1184 TIENS
+1184 
-1189 DPEFVAGWTFKANPH
+1189 H

-1214 PGKDLPKSI
+1214 PGKELPKSI

-1232 DYTKGT
+1232 EYTKGT
-1238 EVPAKSEFEKTV
+1238 EVPAKSEFEKTI
-1250 KDEDNDGVWTFKSY
+1250 KDEDNDGTWTFKSY

-1270 VEKSDIKFVGT
+1270 IEKSDIKFVGT
-1281 WEFTPNT
+1281 WEFMPNT
-1288 YPVGYEFKSTDP
+1288 YPVEYEFKSTDP
-1300 KRELP
+1300 KHELP

-1346 NKWDSSKKTIERE
+1346 NKWDSPKKTIERE

-1371 REYKVTYKFTSGTSG
+1371 REYKVTYKFASGTPG
-1386 RELPKEVTDLL
+1386 KELPKEVIDLL
-1397 PKDNKIYVTGSKVK
+1397 PKDDKTYVTGSKVK
-1411 SNKPSKTE
+1411 STKPSKTE

-1471 TTTAPVV
+1471 TTVAPVV
-1478 GGITAIMTSIL
+1478 GGIAAIMTSIL

-1495 RKSDD
+1495 RKSDE

>member
-1 MFTIRKE
+1 
-8 YMDKRYNSPG
+8 MDKRYNSPG

-34 VSGVA
+34 VSGIV
-39 KYAYAET
+39 KSAYAET
-46 TPTAQIKT
+46 PNTAQIKT

-73 YEVIHKDP
+73 YEVVHKDP

-246 MKLVVPVGDLDVIS
+246 MKLVVPVGDLDVINS
-260 YVNKAKGD
+260 VNKLKGD

-276 ELPNADAQA
+276 ELPNADSQA

-293 FASRLTRPSDN
+293 FAARLTRPSDN
-304 NGTMVINPPA
+304 NGTMVVNPPA
-314 NSIGGNSLDW
+314 NSTGGNSLDW
-324 MYNTTGATI
+324 MYNTTGTTI

-625 TVPAEV
+625 AVPAEV

-660 AMQPTDKGYDASKTQ
+660 VMQPTDKGYDATKTQ
-675 VKLPHGYADFIG
+675 VKLPHGYANFIS

-727 PAGITAITPATVND
+727 PAGITAITPATVSD

-759 NVVSSTNPLYDASKV
+759 NVVPSTNPLYDANKV

-892 KHDVTVDHADVT
+892 KHDVTVDHGDVT

-910 YSEYKF
+910 YQEYKF

-934 KDITPGNIENQYKPN
+934 KDITPASVENQYKPN
-949 EVITADGFEVPA
+949 EVITADSFEVPA

-987 WEFIGWDK
+987 WEFVSWDK

-1000 DHSDDNLF
+1000 DHSYDNLF
-1008 TGTWRFSPYHHKQTH
+1008 TGTWKFMGYS
-1023 EFVSGTDGKQLPE
+1023 
-1036 KILNMT
+1036 
-1042 PGEVDGLVTG
+1042 
-1052 NTANPSTFTV
+1052 
-1062 ADGDKTPD
+1062 
-1070 TNREYQ
+1070 
-1076 VGKVQVVDGAGSWTF
+1076 
-1091 KSWDKDSETVNK
+1091 
-1103 TDVHFV
+1103 
-1109 GTWEYNEPSFGK
+1109 
-1121 THKYVSET
+1121 
-1129 EGMELPKV
+1129 
-1137 VTDTLPGNVTDA
+1137 
-1149 YKRGEVVNGDTIP
+1149 
-1162 NEVTDEDNDGVW
+1162 
-1174 TTTGWKTKDV
+1174 
-1184 TIENS
+1184 
-1189 DPEFVAGWTFKANPH
+1189 H

-1214 PGKDLPKSI
+1214 PGKELPKSI

-1232 DYTKGT
+1232 KYAKGT

-1250 KDEDNDGVWTFKSY
+1250 KDEDNDGTWTFKSY

-1346 NKWDSSKKTIERE
+1346 NKWDSPKKTIERE

-1371 REYKVTYKFTSGTSG
+1371 REYKVTYKFTSGTPG
-1386 RELPKEVTDLL
+1386 KELPKEVTDLL
-1397 PKDNKIYVTGSKVK
+1397 PKDDKTYVTGSKVK
-1411 SNKPSKTE
+1411 SNTPSKTE

-1451 EADPEPAKP
+1451 EADPASTPEPQKP

-1478 GGITAIMTSIL
+1478 GGIAAIMTSIL

>member
-8 YMDKRYNSPG
+8 YMNKCYNSPG

-46 TPTAQIKT
+46 PTTAQIKT

-73 YEVIHKDP
+73 YEVVHKDP

-165 STRERRMSKPGD
+165 STRERRMSKSED

-231 DVTYTIEYADGTQAD
+231 DVTYTTEYADGTQAD

-276 ELPNADAQA
+276 ELPNADSQA

-293 FASRLTRPSDN
+293 FAARLTRPSDN

-314 NSIGGNSLDW
+314 NSTGGNSLDW

-497 DVPSKSNVTRTQ
+497 DVPSKSNVTHTQ

-524 QLPGDVTTLT
+524 QLPGDITTLT

-554 PDASKPDTSYKGYD
+554 PDTSKPDTSYKGYD

-625 TVPAEV
+625 AVPVEV

-642 VDGTNV
+642 IDGTNV

-660 AMQPTDKGYDASKTQ
+660 VMQPTDKGYDATKTQ

-751 DDFQIPAE
+751 DEFQIPAE
-759 NVVSSTNPLYDASKV
+759 NVVPSTNPLYDANKV

-820 ESVDGTPLPT
+820 ESVDGTPLPS

-858 ANKVDASDKLYQE
+858 ANKVNASDKLYQE

-892 KHDVTVDHADVT
+892 KHDVTVDHGDVT

-934 KDITPGNIENQYKPN
+934 KDITPASVENQYKPN

-987 WEFIGWDK
+987 WEFVSWDK

-1008 TGTWRFSPYHHKQTH
+1008 TGTWKFMGYS
-1023 EFVSGTDGKQLPE
+1023 
-1036 KILNMT
+1036 
-1042 PGEVDGLVTG
+1042 
-1052 NTANPSTFTV
+1052 
-1062 ADGDKTPD
+1062 
-1070 TNREYQ
+1070 
-1076 VGKVQVVDGAGSWTF
+1076 
-1091 KSWDKDSETVNK
+1091 
-1103 TDVHFV
+1103 
-1109 GTWEYNEPSFGK
+1109 
-1121 THKYVSET
+1121 
-1129 EGMELPKV
+1129 
-1137 VTDTLPGNVTDA
+1137 
-1149 YKRGEVVNGDTIP
+1149 
-1162 NEVTDEDNDGVW
+1162 
-1174 TTTGWKTKDV
+1174 
-1184 TIENS
+1184 
-1189 DPEFVAGWTFKANPH
+1189 H

-1214 PGKDLPKSI
+1214 PGKELPKSI

-1232 DYTKGT
+1232 KYTKGT

-1250 KDEDNDGVWTFKSY
+1250 KDEDNDGTWTFKSY

-1300 KRELP
+1300 KRELL

-1346 NKWDSSKKTIERE
+1346 NKWDSPKKTIERE

-1371 REYKVTYKFTSGTSG
+1371 REYKVTYKFTSGTPG
-1386 RELPKEVTDLL
+1386 KELPKEVTDLL
-1397 PKDNKIYVTGSKVK
+1397 PKDDKTYVTGSKVK

-1444 FAGEWVF
+1444 FTGEWVF
-1451 EADPEPAKP
+1451 EADPAPTPEPQKP

-1478 GGITAIMTSIL
+1478 GGIAAIVTSIL

-1495 RKSDD
+1495 RKSDE

>member
-1 MFTIRKE
+1 
-8 YMDKRYNSPG
+8 MDKRYNSPG

-34 VSGVA
+34 VSGIV
-39 KYAYAET
+39 KSAYAET
-46 TPTAQIKT
+46 PTTAQIKT

-89 SSAYFSQPGNGWAPT
+89 SSAYFSQPNNGWAPT

-276 ELPNADAQA
+276 ELPNADSQA

-293 FASRLTRPSDN
+293 FAARLTRPSDN

-447 DTTGQKLK
+447 DTTGQRLK

-574 KDDAKNGVWSFKSW
+574 KDDTKNGVWSFKSW

-625 TVPAEV
+625 AVPAEV

-660 AMQPTDKGYDASKTQ
+660 VMQPTDKGYDASKTQ
-675 VKLPHGYADFIG
+675 VKLPHGYANFIS
-687 WDIPSAT
+687 WDIPTAT

-751 DDFQIPAE
+751 DTFQIPAE
-759 NVVSSTNPLYDASKV
+759 NVVPSTNPLYDANKV

-858 ANKVDASDKLYQE
+858 ANKVSENDKLYQA
-871 GKTQFRS
+871 GRNQLRS

-934 KDITPGNIENQYKPN
+934 KDITPANIENQYKPN
-949 EVITADGFEVPA
+949 EVITADSFEVPA
-961 DKKPADGTEYADA
+961 DKKPAAGTEYADA

-987 WEFIGWDK
+987 WEFISWDK

-1008 TGTWRFSPYHHKQTH
+1008 TGTWKFMGYS
-1023 EFVSGTDGKQLPE
+1023 
-1036 KILNMT
+1036 
-1042 PGEVDGLVTG
+1042 
-1052 NTANPSTFTV
+1052 
-1062 ADGDKTPD
+1062 
-1070 TNREYQ
+1070 
-1076 VGKVQVVDGAGSWTF
+1076 
-1091 KSWDKDSETVNK
+1091 
-1103 TDVHFV
+1103 
-1109 GTWEYNEPSFGK
+1109 
-1121 THKYVSET
+1121 
-1129 EGMELPKV
+1129 
-1137 VTDTLPGNVTDA
+1137 
-1149 YKRGEVVNGDTIP
+1149 
-1162 NEVTDEDNDGVW
+1162 
-1174 TTTGWKTKDV
+1174 
-1184 TIENS
+1184 
-1189 DPEFVAGWTFKANPH
+1189 H

-1214 PGKDLPKSI
+1214 PGKELPKSI

-1232 DYTKGT
+1232 KYTKGT

-1250 KDEDNDGVWTFKSY
+1250 KDEDNDGTWTFKSY

-1281 WEFTPNT
+1281 WEFTSNT
-1288 YPVGYEFKSTDP
+1288 YPVGYEFKSSDP

-1346 NKWDSSKKTIERE
+1346 NKWDSPKKTIERE

-1371 REYKVTYKFTSGTSG
+1371 REYKVTYKFTSGTPG
-1386 RELPKEVTDLL
+1386 KELPKEVTDLL
-1397 PKDNKIYVTGSKVK
+1397 PKDDKTYVTGSKVK

-1478 GGITAIMTSIL
+1478 GGIAAIMTSIL

-1495 RKSDD
+1495 RKSED

>member
-1 MFTIRKE
+1 MFTNRKE

-34 VSGVA
+34 VSGIV
-39 KYAYAET
+39 KSAYAET
-46 TPTAQIKT
+46 PTTAQIKT

-73 YEVIHKDP
+73 YEVVHKDP

-117 DHIVIDNPVEIL
+117 DHIVIENPVEIL

-165 STRERRMSKPGD
+165 STRERRMSKAGD

-246 MKLVVPVGDLDVIS
+246 MKLVVPVGDLDVIN

-276 ELPNADAQA
+276 ELPNADSQA

-293 FASRLTRPSDN
+293 FAARLTRPSDN

-314 NSIGGNSLDW
+314 NSTGGNSLDW
-324 MYNTTGATI
+324 MYNTTGTTI

-341 FTSGSADASGTDF
+341 FVSGSADASGTDF

-447 DTTGQKLK
+447 DTTGQRLK

-574 KDDAKNGVWSFKSW
+574 KDDTKNGVWSFKSW
-588 DKANETLDHKNGHF
+588 DKANETLNNKNGHF

-625 TVPAEV
+625 AVPAEV

-660 AMQPTDKGYDASKTQ
+660 VMQPTDKGYDASKTQ
-675 VKLPHGYADFIG
+675 VKLPHGYADFVN
-687 WDIPSAT
+687 WDIPTAT

-727 PAGITAITPATVND
+727 PAGITALTPATVND

-751 DDFQIPAE
+751 DDFQIPADH
-759 NVVSSTNPLYDASKV
+759 VVPSTNPLYDASKV

-787 AWDKSNVVV
+787 AWDKNNVVV

-820 ESVDGTPLPT
+820 ESVDGTPLPA

-892 KHDVTVDHADVT
+892 KHDVTVDHGDVT

-934 KDITPGNIENQYKPN
+934 KDITPANVENQYKPN

-961 DKKPADGTEYADA
+961 DKKPADGTEYADT

-987 WEFIGWDK
+987 WEFVSWDK

-1008 TGTWRFSPYHHKQTH
+1008 TGTWKFMGYS
-1023 EFVSGTDGKQLPE
+1023 
-1036 KILNMT
+1036 
-1042 PGEVDGLVTG
+1042 
-1052 NTANPSTFTV
+1052 
-1062 ADGDKTPD
+1062 
-1070 TNREYQ
+1070 
-1076 VGKVQVVDGAGSWTF
+1076 
-1091 KSWDKDSETVNK
+1091 
-1103 TDVHFV
+1103 
-1109 GTWEYNEPSFGK
+1109 
-1121 THKYVSET
+1121 
-1129 EGMELPKV
+1129 
-1137 VTDTLPGNVTDA
+1137 
-1149 YKRGEVVNGDTIP
+1149 
-1162 NEVTDEDNDGVW
+1162 
-1174 TTTGWKTKDV
+1174 
-1184 TIENS
+1184 
-1189 DPEFVAGWTFKANPH
+1189 H
-1204 KATYEFVSGT
+1204 KATYDFVSGT

-1232 DYTKGT
+1232 KYTKGT

-1250 KDEDNDGVWTFKSY
+1250 KDEDNDGTWTFKSY

-1305 KVVKDK
+1305 KVVEDK

-1346 NKWDSSKKTIERE
+1346 NKWDSPKKTIERE

-1371 REYKVTYKFTSGTSG
+1371 REYRVTYKFTSGTPG
-1386 RELPKEVTDLL
+1386 KELPKEVTDLL
-1397 PKDNKIYVTGSKVK
+1397 PKDDKTYVTGSKVK
-1411 SNKPSKTE
+1411 SKVPSKTE

-1451 EADPEPAKP
+1451 EADPAPTPEPQKP

-1471 TTTAPVV
+1471 TTVAPAV
-1478 GGITAIMTSIL
+1478 GGIAAIMTSIL

-1495 RKSDD
+1495 HKSDE

>member
-1 MFTIRKE
+1 
-8 YMDKRYNSPG
+8 MDKRYNSPG

-24 GLMAATLLSN
+24 GLMAVTLLSN

-46 TPTAQIKT
+46 PTTAQIKT

-73 YEVIHKDP
+73 YEVVHKDP

-276 ELPNADAQA
+276 ELPNADSQA

-293 FASRLTRPSDN
+293 FAARLTRPSDN

-524 QLPGDVTTLT
+524 QLPGDITTLT

-625 TVPAEV
+625 AVPAEV

-648 TAANPLAPAAEN
+648 TAASPLAPAAEN
-660 AMQPTDKGYDASKTQ
+660 VMQPTDKGYDASKTQ

-751 DDFQIPAE
+751 DTFQIPAE
-759 NVVSSTNPLYDASKV
+759 NVVPSTNPFYDANKV

-858 ANKVDASDKLYQE
+858 ANKVDVSDKLYQE

-878 NDGMGVWTAEPAWD
+878 NDGMGVWMAEPAWD
-892 KHDVTVDHADVT
+892 KHDVTVDHGDVT

-910 YSEYKF
+910 YQEYKF
-916 GKQHKFVA
+916 GKQHKFVS

-934 KDITPGNIENQYKPN
+934 KDITPANIENQYKPS

-1008 TGTWRFSPYHHKQTH
+1008 TGTWKFMGYS
-1023 EFVSGTDGKQLPE
+1023 
-1036 KILNMT
+1036 
-1042 PGEVDGLVTG
+1042 
-1052 NTANPSTFTV
+1052 
-1062 ADGDKTPD
+1062 
-1070 TNREYQ
+1070 
-1076 VGKVQVVDGAGSWTF
+1076 
-1091 KSWDKDSETVNK
+1091 
-1103 TDVHFV
+1103 
-1109 GTWEYNEPSFGK
+1109 
-1121 THKYVSET
+1121 
-1129 EGMELPKV
+1129 
-1137 VTDTLPGNVTDA
+1137 
-1149 YKRGEVVNGDTIP
+1149 
-1162 NEVTDEDNDGVW
+1162 
-1174 TTTGWKTKDV
+1174 
-1184 TIENS
+1184 
-1189 DPEFVAGWTFKANPH
+1189 H

-1214 PGKDLPKSI
+1214 PGKELPKSI

-1232 DYTKGT
+1232 KYTKGT

-1250 KDEDNDGVWTFKSY
+1250 KDEDNDGTWTFKSY

-1288 YPVGYEFKSTDP
+1288 YPVGYEFKSSDP

-1346 NKWDSSKKTIERE
+1346 NKWDSPKKTIERE

-1371 REYKVTYKFTSGTSG
+1371 REYKVTYKFTSGTPG
-1386 RELPKEVTDLL
+1386 KELPKEVTDLL
-1397 PKDNKIYVTGSKVK
+1397 PKDDKTYVAGSKVT

-1451 EADPEPAKP
+1451 EADPAPTPEPQKP

-1471 TTTAPVV
+1471 TTVAPAVD
-1478 GGITAIMTSIL
+1478 GIAAIMTSIL

>member
-1 MFTIRKE
+1 MKTNKFVFNK
-8 YMDKRYNSPG
+8 
-18 RRAIVA
+18 AVAA
-24 GLMAATLLSN
+24 GLMLTSIVSPFVTNPATAHAAEP
-34 VSGVA
+34 V
-39 KYAYAET
+39 
-46 TPTAQIKT
+46 QIKT
-54 TNVDLAKLKLQKL
+54 TNVDLSKLQLQKL

-73 YEVIHKDP
+73 YEIVHQDP
-81 TTQINTFD
+81 TTKINMFD
-89 SSAYFSQPGNGWAPT
+89 MSSYHTQPDSAWTPFN
-104 SIIQFSSQIDKSK
+104 IIQFSSQIDKSK
-117 DHIVIDNPVEIL
+117 DHIEIDNPVEIL
-129 FKNTGYYFGR
+129 FKNTGYYFGK
-139 QTNVRMKVNRVYY
+139 QTNVRVKVNKVYY
-152 DAIDYSGTSYAST
+152 DAVDYSGTSWASKG
-165 STRERRMSKPGD
+165 SREARMNAPQN
-177 EVMFAELDNAAG
+177 EVMFGELDDATAETG
-189 ENGVVQFTNYNF
+189 LMQFTNYNF
-201 YTGEPN
+201 YTTEPN
-207 AAPYVH
+207 FAPYTH
-213 PVQGSKQN
+213 AKPGSSQN
-221 TLNSWYTMRA
+221 ALMSMYTMRA

-246 MKLVVPVGDLDVIS
+246 MKLVMPVADIDVINWATKNGS
-260 YVNKAKGD
+260 SASN
-268 GAGQNEMF
+268 QNEMF
-276 ELPNADAQA
+276 GLPNASEQA
-285 SKIIFNRN
+285 SKVIFNQG
-293 FASRLTRPSDN
+293 FSGRLTTPESN
-304 NGTMVINPPA
+304 NGNMLVDPPKG
-314 NSIGGNSLDW
+314 SVGGNTNDW
-324 MYNTTGATI
+324 MYNTTGTTI

-354 GVYVEHPAVDP
+354 GVFVEHPQSEP

-374 ASYQDGKLVYTIQ
+374 ASYTDGTLEYTIQ
-387 STIPKVGTDVI
+387 AAVPKVGTDVI
-398 DDIDEFSID
+398 DAIDSFSIE
-407 DLLDNRLKNVTV
+407 DLLDNRLKDVEV
-419 KGVYVT
+419 KGVYTT
-425 DSEDADPSTADWRKL
+425 DSEDANPGVAEWTKL
-440 PPNKYTI
+440 TGTQYTI
-447 DTTGQKLK
+447 DTTGNRLK
-455 VNIDKSQLGH
+455 VDINKNLLGH
-465 KQVKVIFET
+465 KQFKVVFVVKT
-474 DTLATDLSADTSII
+474 QSHDLMADTSII
-488 NNQATVHTD
+488 NNQAISHSD
-497 DVPSKSNVTRTQ
+497 DVPSKSNVVRTQ
-509 PTYKFDHEFVAEDGS
+509 PTLMYDHEFKSEDGS
-524 QLPGDVTTLT
+524 ELPQDVKTLT
-534 PGTTEDITPGTTVT
+534 PASTEDITPGTTVT
-548 PNLFTV
+548 PNLFSV
-554 PDASKPDTSYKGYD
+554 PETSKPNATYNGYD
-568 ASKVQV
+568 AGKVQV
-574 KDDAKNGVWSFKSW
+574 KDDVKNGVWTFKAW
-588 DKANETLDHKNGHF
+588 DKQSETLDKKNGHF

-625 TVPAEV
+625 AVPAEV

-660 AMQPTDKGYDASKTQ
+660 VMKPTDKGYDAAKTQ
-675 VKLPHGYADFIG
+675 VKLPHGYANFVN

-727 PAGITAITPATVND
+727 PAGITAITPATVSD

-751 DDFQIPAE
+751 DEFQIPAE
-759 NVVSSTNPLYDASKV
+759 NVVPSTNPLYDANKV

-858 ANKVDASDKLYQE
+858 ANKVDANDKLYQE

-934 KDITPGNIENQYKPN
+934 KDITPANVENQYKPN
-949 EVITADGFEVPA
+949 EVITADSFEVPA
-961 DKKPADGTEYADA
+961 DKVPAAGTEYADA

-1008 TGTWRFSPYHHKQTH
+1008 TGTWKF
-1023 EFVSGTDGKQLPE
+1023 
-1036 KILNMT
+1036 
-1042 PGEVDGLVTG
+1042 
-1052 NTANPSTFTV
+1052 
-1062 ADGDKTPD
+1062 
-1070 TNREYQ
+1070 
-1076 VGKVQVVDGAGSWTF
+1076 
-1091 KSWDKDSETVNK
+1091 
-1103 TDVHFV
+1103 
-1109 GTWEYNEPSFGK
+1109 
-1121 THKYVSET
+1121 
-1129 EGMELPKV
+1129 
-1137 VTDTLPGNVTDA
+1137 
-1149 YKRGEVVNGDTIP
+1149 NGY
-1162 NEVTDEDNDGVW
+1162 
-1174 TTTGWKTKDV
+1174 
-1184 TIENS
+1184 S
-1189 DPEFVAGWTFKANPH
+1189 H

-1214 PGKDLPKSI
+1214 PGKELPKSI

-1232 DYTKGT
+1232 KYTKGT

-1250 KDEDNDGVWTFKSY
+1250 KDEDNDGTWTFKTY

-1288 YPVGYEFKSTDP
+1288 YPVGYEFKSSDP

-1346 NKWDSSKKTIERE
+1346 NKWDSPKKTIERE

-1371 REYKVTYKFTSGTSG
+1371 REYKVTYKFTSGTPG
-1386 RELPKEVTDLL
+1386 KELPKEVTDLL
-1397 PKDNKIYVTGSKVK
+1397 PKDDKTYVTGSKVK
-1411 SNKPSKTE
+1411 SNTPSKTE

-1451 EADPEPAKP
+1451 EADPAPTPEPQ
-1460 AAKPVPKTGDA
+1460 KPVPATGQEEVSPFGIA
-1471 TTTAPVV
+1471 
-1478 GGITAIMTSIL
+1478 GGIAAIAAAAL
-1489 AFFGIK
+1489 AFIGYK
-1495 RKSDD
+1495 RSKRDDDIEK

>member
-1 MFTIRKE
+1 
-8 YMDKRYNSPG
+8 MDKRYNSPG

-24 GLMAATLLSN
+24 GLMAVTLLSN
-34 VSGVA
+34 VSGIA

-46 TPTAQIKT
+46 PNTAQIKT

-152 DAIDYSGTSYAST
+152 DAIDYSGTSYAAT

-201 YTGEPN
+201 YTGESN
-207 AAPYVH
+207 ASPYVH

-268 GAGQNEMF
+268 GAGQNEVF
-276 ELPNADAQA
+276 ELPNADSQA

-293 FASRLTRPSDN
+293 FAARLTRPSDN

-588 DKANETLDHKNGHF
+588 DKTNETLDHKNGHF

-625 TVPAEV
+625 AVPAEV

-642 VDGTNV
+642 IDGTNV

-660 AMQPTDKGYDASKTQ
+660 VMQPTDKGYDASKTQ
-675 VKLPHGYADFIG
+675 VKLPHGYADFIS

-727 PAGITAITPATVND
+727 PAGITALTPATVSD

-751 DDFQIPAE
+751 DSFQIPAE
-759 NVVSSTNPLYDASKV
+759 NVVPSTNPLYDANKV

-779 HGVWTADD
+779 HGVWTTDD

-836 PASSNGYEDGTVLNA
+836 PASSNGYEDGAVLNA
-851 DTFEVPA
+851 DTFEIPA

-892 KHDVTVDHADVT
+892 KHDVTVDHGDVT

-910 YSEYKF
+910 YQEYKF

-934 KDITPGNIENQYKPN
+934 KDITPVNIENQYKPN

-974 SKKQFVD
+974 SKRQFVD

-987 WEFIGWDK
+987 WEFVSWDK

-1008 TGTWRFSPYHHKQTH
+1008 TGTWKF
-1023 EFVSGTDGKQLPE
+1023 
-1036 KILNMT
+1036 
-1042 PGEVDGLVTG
+1042 
-1052 NTANPSTFTV
+1052 
-1062 ADGDKTPD
+1062 
-1070 TNREYQ
+1070 
-1076 VGKVQVVDGAGSWTF
+1076 
-1091 KSWDKDSETVNK
+1091 
-1103 TDVHFV
+1103 
-1109 GTWEYNEPSFGK
+1109 
-1121 THKYVSET
+1121 
-1129 EGMELPKV
+1129 
-1137 VTDTLPGNVTDA
+1137 
-1149 YKRGEVVNGDTIP
+1149 NGY
-1162 NEVTDEDNDGVW
+1162 
-1174 TTTGWKTKDV
+1174 
-1184 TIENS
+1184 S
-1189 DPEFVAGWTFKANPH
+1189 H

-1214 PGKDLPKSI
+1214 PGKELPKSI

-1232 DYTKGT
+1232 KYTKGT
-1238 EVPAKSEFEKTV
+1238 EVLAKSEFEKTV
-1250 KDEDNDGVWTFKSY
+1250 KDEDNDGTWTFKSY

-1346 NKWDSSKKTIERE
+1346 NKWDSPKKTIERE

-1371 REYKVTYKFTSGTSG
+1371 REYKVTYKFTSGTPG
-1386 RELPKEVTDLL
+1386 KELPKEVTDLL
-1397 PKDNKIYVTGSKVK
+1397 PNDDKAYVTGSKVK
-1411 SNKPSKTE
+1411 SNTPSKTE

-1451 EADPEPAKP
+1451 EADPAPTPEPQKP

-1471 TTTAPVV
+1471 TTVAPAV
-1478 GGITAIMTSIL
+1478 GGIAAIVTSIL

>member
-1 MFTIRKE
+1 
-8 YMDKRYNSPG
+8 MDKRYNSPG

-34 VSGVA
+34 VSGIV
-39 KYAYAET
+39 KSAYAET
-46 TPTAQIKT
+46 PTTAQIKT

-73 YEVIHKDP
+73 YEVVHKDP

-104 SIIQFSSQIDKSK
+104 RIIQFSSQIDKSK

-129 FKNTGYYFGR
+129 FKNTGYYFGK
-139 QTNVRMKVNRVYY
+139 QTNVRVKVNRVYY

-165 STRERRMSKPGD
+165 STRERRMSKSED
-177 EVMFAELDNAAG
+177 EVMFGELDNAAG
-189 ENGVVQFTNYNF
+189 ENGVFQFTNYNF
-201 YTGEPN
+201 YTGEPG

-221 TLNSWYTMRA
+221 TLSSWYTMRA

-246 MKLVVPVGDLDVIS
+246 MKLVVPVGDIDVINW
-260 YVNKAKGD
+260 VNKQKGD
-268 GAGQNEMF
+268 GAGQNESF
-276 ELPNADAQA
+276 ELPNADSQA
-285 SKIIFNRN
+285 AKIIFNQG
-293 FASRLTRPSDN
+293 FAARLTQPGNN

-324 MYNTTGATI
+324 MYNTTGTTI
-333 RSRSNSLT
+333 RSRNNSLT
-341 FTSGSADASGTDF
+341 FTSASADASGTDF

-625 TVPAEV
+625 AVPAEV

-648 TAANPLAPAAEN
+648 TATNPLAPAAEN
-660 AMQPTDKGYDASKTQ
+660 VMQPTDKGYDATKTQ
-675 VKLPHGYADFIG
+675 VKLPHGYADFVG

-727 PAGITAITPATVND
+727 PAGITALTPATVSD

-751 DDFQIPAE
+751 DSFQIPADH
-759 NVVSSTNPLYDASKV
+759 VVPSTNPLYDANKV

-820 ESVDGTPLPT
+820 ESVDGTPLPS

-858 ANKVDASDKLYQE
+858 VNKVDASDKLYQE

-892 KHDVTVDHADVT
+892 KHDVTVDHGDVT

-934 KDITPGNIENQYKPN
+934 KDITPANIENQYKPN

-1008 TGTWRFSPYHHKQTH
+1008 TGTWKFMGYS
-1023 EFVSGTDGKQLPE
+1023 
-1036 KILNMT
+1036 
-1042 PGEVDGLVTG
+1042 
-1052 NTANPSTFTV
+1052 
-1062 ADGDKTPD
+1062 
-1070 TNREYQ
+1070 
-1076 VGKVQVVDGAGSWTF
+1076 
-1091 KSWDKDSETVNK
+1091 
-1103 TDVHFV
+1103 
-1109 GTWEYNEPSFGK
+1109 
-1121 THKYVSET
+1121 
-1129 EGMELPKV
+1129 
-1137 VTDTLPGNVTDA
+1137 
-1149 YKRGEVVNGDTIP
+1149 
-1162 NEVTDEDNDGVW
+1162 
-1174 TTTGWKTKDV
+1174 
-1184 TIENS
+1184 
-1189 DPEFVAGWTFKANPH
+1189 H

-1214 PGKDLPKSI
+1214 PGKELPKSI

-1232 DYTKGT
+1232 KYTKGT

-1250 KDEDNDGVWTFKSY
+1250 KDEDNDGTWTFKSY

-1324 VDAQKIP
+1324 IDAQKIP

-1346 NKWDSSKKTIERE
+1346 NKWDSPKKTIERE

-1371 REYKVTYKFTSGTSG
+1371 REYKVTYKFTSGTPG
-1386 RELPKEVTDLL
+1386 KELPKEVTELL
-1397 PKDNKIYVTGSKVK
+1397 PKDDKTYVTGSKVK

-1451 EADPEPAKP
+1451 EADPAPTPEPVKP

-1471 TTTAPVV
+1471 TTVAPVV
-1478 GGITAIMTSIL
+1478 GGIAAIMTSIL

-1495 RKSDD
+1495 RKSDE

>member
-1 MFTIRKE
+1 
-8 YMDKRYNSPG
+8 MDKRYNSPG

-34 VSGVA
+34 VSGIV
-39 KYAYAET
+39 KSAYAET
-46 TPTAQIKT
+46 PNTAQIKT

-73 YEVIHKDP
+73 YEVVHKDP

-276 ELPNADAQA
+276 ELPNADSQA

-293 FASRLTRPSDN
+293 FAARLTRPGDN

-554 PDASKPDTSYKGYD
+554 PDASKPDASYKGYD

-625 TVPAEV
+625 AVPAEV

-648 TAANPLAPAAEN
+648 TAANPLTPAAEN
-660 AMQPTDKGYDASKTQ
+660 VMQPTDKGYDATKTQ
-675 VKLPHGYADFIG
+675 VKLPHGYADFVN

-751 DDFQIPAE
+751 DSFQIPADH
-759 NVVSSTNPLYDASKV
+759 VVPTTNPLYDANKV

-836 PASSNGYEDGTVLNA
+836 PASSSGYEDGTVLNA

-892 KHDVTVDHADVT
+892 KHDVTVDHGDVT

-910 YSEYKF
+910 YSEYRF

-934 KDITPGNIENQYKPN
+934 KDITPVNVENQYKPN

-987 WEFIGWDK
+987 WEFVSWDK

-1008 TGTWRFSPYHHKQTH
+1008 TGTWKFMGYS
-1023 EFVSGTDGKQLPE
+1023 
-1036 KILNMT
+1036 
-1042 PGEVDGLVTG
+1042 
-1052 NTANPSTFTV
+1052 
-1062 ADGDKTPD
+1062 
-1070 TNREYQ
+1070 
-1076 VGKVQVVDGAGSWTF
+1076 
-1091 KSWDKDSETVNK
+1091 
-1103 TDVHFV
+1103 
-1109 GTWEYNEPSFGK
+1109 
-1121 THKYVSET
+1121 
-1129 EGMELPKV
+1129 
-1137 VTDTLPGNVTDA
+1137 
-1149 YKRGEVVNGDTIP
+1149 
-1162 NEVTDEDNDGVW
+1162 
-1174 TTTGWKTKDV
+1174 
-1184 TIENS
+1184 
-1189 DPEFVAGWTFKANPH
+1189 H

-1232 DYTKGT
+1232 KYTKGT

-1250 KDEDNDGVWTFKSY
+1250 KDEDNDGTWMFKSY

-1331 NDPVYD
+1331 NNPVYD

-1346 NKWDSSKKTIERE
+1346 NKWDSPKKTIERE

-1371 REYKVTYKFTSGTSG
+1371 REYKVTYKFTSGTPG
-1386 RELPKEVTDLL
+1386 KELPKEVTDLL
-1397 PKDNKIYVTGSKVK
+1397 PKDDKTYVTGSKVK

-1451 EADPEPAKP
+1451 EVDPEPAKP

-1471 TTTAPVV
+1471 TTVAPAV
-1478 GGITAIMTSIL
+1478 GGIAAIMTSIL

-1495 RKSDD
+1495 RKSDE

>member
-1 MFTIRKE
+1 
-8 YMDKRYNSPG
+8 MDKRYNSPG
-18 RRAIVA
+18 RRAIAA

-34 VSGVA
+34 VSGIV
-39 KYAYAET
+39 KSAYAET
-46 TPTAQIKT
+46 PTTAQIKT

-104 SIIQFSSQIDKSK
+104 KIIQFSSQIDKSK

-129 FKNTGYYFGR
+129 FKNTGYYFGK
-139 QTNVRMKVNRVYY
+139 QTNVRVKVNRVYY

-165 STRERRMSKPGD
+165 STRERRMSKSED
-177 EVMFAELDNAAG
+177 EVMFGELDNAAG
-189 ENGVVQFTNYNF
+189 ENGVFQFTNYNF

-221 TLNSWYTMRA
+221 TLSSWYTMRA

-246 MKLVVPVGDLDVIS
+246 MKLVVPVGDIDVINW
-260 YVNKAKGD
+260 VNKQKGD
-268 GAGQNEMF
+268 GAGQNESF
-276 ELPNADAQA
+276 ELPNADSQA
-285 SKIIFNRN
+285 AKIIFNQG
-293 FASRLTRPSDN
+293 FAARLTQPSNN

-324 MYNTTGATI
+324 MYNTTGTTI

-524 QLPGDVTTLT
+524 QLPGDITTLT

-625 TVPAEV
+625 AVPAEV

-642 VDGTNV
+642 IDGTNV

-660 AMQPTDKGYDASKTQ
+660 VMQPTDKGYDTTKTQ
-675 VKLPHGYADFIG
+675 VKLPHGYANFIS

-721 NTDKAL
+721 NPDKAL

-751 DDFQIPAE
+751 DEFQIPAE
-759 NVVSSTNPLYDASKV
+759 NVVPSTNPLYDANKV

-892 KHDVTVDHADVT
+892 KHDVTVDHGDVT

-910 YSEYKF
+910 YQEYKF

-934 KDITPGNIENQYKPN
+934 KDITPASVENQYKPN

-981 TERDGV
+981 TEHDGV
-987 WEFIGWDK
+987 WEFVSWDK

-1008 TGTWRFSPYHHKQTH
+1008 TGTWKFMGYS
-1023 EFVSGTDGKQLPE
+1023 
-1036 KILNMT
+1036 
-1042 PGEVDGLVTG
+1042 
-1052 NTANPSTFTV
+1052 
-1062 ADGDKTPD
+1062 
-1070 TNREYQ
+1070 
-1076 VGKVQVVDGAGSWTF
+1076 
-1091 KSWDKDSETVNK
+1091 
-1103 TDVHFV
+1103 
-1109 GTWEYNEPSFGK
+1109 
-1121 THKYVSET
+1121 
-1129 EGMELPKV
+1129 
-1137 VTDTLPGNVTDA
+1137 
-1149 YKRGEVVNGDTIP
+1149 
-1162 NEVTDEDNDGVW
+1162 
-1174 TTTGWKTKDV
+1174 
-1184 TIENS
+1184 
-1189 DPEFVAGWTFKANPH
+1189 H

-1214 PGKDLPKSI
+1214 PGKELPKSI
-1223 VDMTPTDPA
+1223 VDTTPTDPA
-1232 DYTKGT
+1232 KYTKGT

-1250 KDEDNDGVWTFKSY
+1250 KDEDNDGTWTFKSY

-1346 NKWDSSKKTIERE
+1346 NKWDSPKKTIERE

-1371 REYKVTYKFTSGTSG
+1371 REYKVTYKFTSGTPG
-1386 RELPKEVTDLL
+1386 KELPKEVTDLL
-1397 PKDNKIYVTGSKVK
+1397 PKDDKTYVTGSKVK

-1444 FAGEWVF
+1444 FTGEWVF
-1451 EADPEPAKP
+1451 EADPAPTPEPAKP

-1471 TTTAPVV
+1471 TTVAPAV
-1478 GGITAIMTSIL
+1478 GGIAAIVTSIL

-1495 RKSDD
+1495 RKSDE

>member
-1 MFTIRKE
+1 
-8 YMDKRYNSPG
+8 MDKRYNSPS

-34 VSGVA
+34 VSGIV
-39 KYAYAET
+39 KSAYAET
-46 TPTAQIKT
+46 PNTAQIKT

-117 DHIVIDNPVEIL
+117 DHIVIDNPIEIL
-129 FKNTGYYFGR
+129 FKNTGYYFGK
-139 QTNVRMKVNRVYY
+139 QTNVRVKVNRVYY

-165 STRERRMSKPGD
+165 STRERRMSKSED
-177 EVMFAELDNAAG
+177 EVMFGELDNAAG
-189 ENGVVQFTNYNF
+189 ENGVFQFTNYNF
-201 YTGEPN
+201 YTGEPG

-221 TLNSWYTMRA
+221 TLSSWYTMRA

-246 MKLVVPVGDLDVIS
+246 MKLVVPVGDIDVINW
-260 YVNKAKGD
+260 VNKQKGD
-268 GAGQNEMF
+268 GAGQNESF
-276 ELPNADAQA
+276 ELPNADSQA
-285 SKIIFNRN
+285 AKIIFNQG
-293 FASRLTRPSDN
+293 FAARLTQPSNN

-324 MYNTTGATI
+324 MYNTTGTTI
-333 RSRSNSLT
+333 RSRSNALT
-341 FTSGSADASGTDF
+341 FTSASADASGTDF

-365 VKKVDKTRI
+365 VKKVDKSRI

-398 DDIDEFSID
+398 DDIDEFSIE

-425 DSEDADPSTADWRKL
+425 DSEDANPSTADWRKL
-440 PPNKYTI
+440 PSNKYTI
-447 DTTGQKLK
+447 DTTGQRLK

-474 DTLATDLSADTSII
+474 DTLATDLSADTSLI
-488 NNQATVHTD
+488 NNQAVVHTD

-509 PTYKFDHEFVAEDGS
+509 PTYKFDHEFVSEDGS
-524 QLPGDVTTLT
+524 QLPSDVTTIT

-554 PDASKPDTSYKGYD
+554 PDASKPDTTYKGYD

-617 KYVMSDGS
+617 KYVMSDGGA
-625 TVPAEV
+625 VPAEV

-642 VDGTNV
+642 IDGTNV

-660 AMQPTDKGYDASKTQ
+660 VMQPTDKGYDATKTQ
-675 VKLPHGYADFIG
+675 VKLPHGYANFIS

-759 NVVSSTNPLYDASKV
+759 NVVPSTNPLYDANKV

-820 ESVDGTPLPT
+820 ESVDGTPLPS

-892 KHDVTVDHADVT
+892 KHDVTVDRGDVT

-934 KDITPGNIENQYKPN
+934 KDITPANVENQYKPN
-949 EVITADGFEVPA
+949 EVITADSFEVPA
-961 DKKPADGTEYADA
+961 DKKPADGTEYADS

-981 TERDGV
+981 IERDGV
-987 WEFIGWDK
+987 WEFVSWDK

-1008 TGTWRFSPYHHKQTH
+1008 TGTWKFMGYS
-1023 EFVSGTDGKQLPE
+1023 
-1036 KILNMT
+1036 
-1042 PGEVDGLVTG
+1042 
-1052 NTANPSTFTV
+1052 
-1062 ADGDKTPD
+1062 
-1070 TNREYQ
+1070 
-1076 VGKVQVVDGAGSWTF
+1076 
-1091 KSWDKDSETVNK
+1091 
-1103 TDVHFV
+1103 
-1109 GTWEYNEPSFGK
+1109 
-1121 THKYVSET
+1121 
-1129 EGMELPKV
+1129 
-1137 VTDTLPGNVTDA
+1137 
-1149 YKRGEVVNGDTIP
+1149 
-1162 NEVTDEDNDGVW
+1162 
-1174 TTTGWKTKDV
+1174 
-1184 TIENS
+1184 
-1189 DPEFVAGWTFKANPH
+1189 H
-1204 KATYEFVSGT
+1204 KATYEFVSGA
-1214 PGKDLPKSI
+1214 PGKELPKSI

-1232 DYTKGT
+1232 KYTKGT

-1250 KDEDNDGVWTFKSY
+1250 KDEDNDGTWTFKSY

-1281 WEFTPNT
+1281 WEFAPNT

-1346 NKWDSSKKTIERE
+1346 NKWDSPKKTIERE

-1371 REYKVTYKFTSGTSG
+1371 REYKVTYKFTSGTPG
-1386 RELPKEVTDLL
+1386 KELPKEVTELL
-1397 PKDNKIYVTGSKVK
+1397 PKDDKTYVTGSKVK

-1460 AAKPVPKTGDA
+1460 ATKPVPKTGDA
-1471 TTTAPVV
+1471 TTVAPVV
-1478 GGITAIMTSIL
+1478 GGFVAIVTSIL

-1495 RKSDD
+1495 RKSDE

>member
-1 MFTIRKE
+1 
-8 YMDKRYNSPG
+8 MDKRYNSPG

-34 VSGVA
+34 VSGIA

-46 TPTAQIKT
+46 PTTAQIKT
-54 TNVDLAKLKLQKL
+54 TNVNLAELKLQKL

-201 YTGEPN
+201 YTGEQN

-221 TLNSWYTMRA
+221 ILNSWYTMRA

-246 MKLVVPVGDLDVIS
+246 MKLVVPVGDLDVIN
-260 YVNKAKGD
+260 YVNKTKGD

-276 ELPNADAQA
+276 ELPNADSQA

-293 FASRLTRPSDN
+293 FAARLTRPSDN

-314 NSIGGNSLDW
+314 NSTGGNSLDW

-374 ASYQDGKLVYTIQ
+374 ASYQNGKLVYTIQ

-447 DTTGQKLK
+447 DTTGQRLK

-554 PDASKPDTSYKGYD
+554 PDVSKPDTSYKGYD

-574 KDDAKNGVWSFKSW
+574 KDDIKNGVWSFKSW

-625 TVPAEV
+625 AVPAEV

-660 AMQPTDKGYDASKTQ
+660 VMQPTDKGYDASKTQ
-675 VKLPHGYADFIG
+675 VKLPHGYADFVN
-687 WDIPSAT
+687 WDIPNAT

-751 DDFQIPAE
+751 DDFQIPTE
-759 NVVSSTNPLYDASKV
+759 NVVPSTNPLYDANKV

-787 AWDKSNVVV
+787 AWDKNNVVV
-796 DHADTHFVRGWT
+796 DHADTQFVRGWT

-851 DTFEVPA
+851 DTFEVPV
-858 ANKVDASDKLYQE
+858 ANKVDASDKLYQD

-934 KDITPGNIENQYKPN
+934 KDITPVNVENQYKPN

-987 WEFIGWDK
+987 WEFVSWDK

-1000 DHSDDNLF
+1000 DHGDDNLF
-1008 TGTWRFSPYHHKQTH
+1008 TGTWKFMGYS
-1023 EFVSGTDGKQLPE
+1023 
-1036 KILNMT
+1036 
-1042 PGEVDGLVTG
+1042 
-1052 NTANPSTFTV
+1052 
-1062 ADGDKTPD
+1062 
-1070 TNREYQ
+1070 
-1076 VGKVQVVDGAGSWTF
+1076 
-1091 KSWDKDSETVNK
+1091 
-1103 TDVHFV
+1103 
-1109 GTWEYNEPSFGK
+1109 
-1121 THKYVSET
+1121 
-1129 EGMELPKV
+1129 
-1137 VTDTLPGNVTDA
+1137 
-1149 YKRGEVVNGDTIP
+1149 
-1162 NEVTDEDNDGVW
+1162 
-1174 TTTGWKTKDV
+1174 
-1184 TIENS
+1184 
-1189 DPEFVAGWTFKANPH
+1189 H

-1214 PGKDLPKSI
+1214 PGKELPKSI

-1232 DYTKGT
+1232 KYTKGT
-1238 EVPAKSEFEKTV
+1238 EVPSKSEFEKTV
-1250 KDEDNDGVWTFKSY
+1250 KDEDNDGTWTFKSY

-1346 NKWDSSKKTIERE
+1346 NKWDSPKKTIERE

-1371 REYKVTYKFTSGTSG
+1371 REYKVTYKFTSGTPG
-1386 RELPKEVTDLL
+1386 KELPKEVTDLL
-1397 PKDNKIYVTGSKVK
+1397 PKDDKTYVTGSKVK

-1460 AAKPVPKTGDA
+1460 ATKPVPKTGDA
-1471 TTTAPVV
+1471 TTVAPVV
-1478 GGITAIMTSIL
+1478 GGIAAIMTSIL

>member
-1 MFTIRKE
+1 
-8 YMDKRYNSPG
+8 MDKRYNSPG

-34 VSGVA
+34 VSGMV
-39 KYAYAET
+39 KSAYAET
-46 TPTAQIKT
+46 PTTAQIKT

-73 YEVIHKDP
+73 YEVVHKDP

-276 ELPNADAQA
+276 ELPNADSQA

-293 FASRLTRPSDN
+293 FAARLTRPSDN

-314 NSIGGNSLDW
+314 NSTGGNSMDW

-474 DTLATDLSADTSII
+474 DTLATDLSADASII

-524 QLPGDVTTLT
+524 QLPGDITTLT

-554 PDASKPDTSYKGYD
+554 PDASKPDTSYKGYN

-574 KDDAKNGVWSFKSW
+574 KDDTKNGVWSFKSW
-588 DKANETLDHKNGHF
+588 DKANETLNNKNGHF

-625 TVPAEV
+625 AVPAEV

-660 AMQPTDKGYDASKTQ
+660 VMQPTDKGYDASKTQ
-675 VKLPHGYADFIG
+675 VKLPHGYADFVN

-751 DDFQIPAE
+751 DNFQIPAE
-759 NVVSSTNPLYDASKV
+759 NVVPSTNPLYDANKV

-858 ANKVDASDKLYQE
+858 ANKVDANDKLYQE

-892 KHDVTVDHADVT
+892 KHDVTVDHGDVT

-934 KDITPGNIENQYKPN
+934 KDITPASVENQYKPN

-1008 TGTWRFSPYHHKQTH
+1008 TGTWKFMGYS
-1023 EFVSGTDGKQLPE
+1023 
-1036 KILNMT
+1036 
-1042 PGEVDGLVTG
+1042 
-1052 NTANPSTFTV
+1052 
-1062 ADGDKTPD
+1062 
-1070 TNREYQ
+1070 
-1076 VGKVQVVDGAGSWTF
+1076 
-1091 KSWDKDSETVNK
+1091 
-1103 TDVHFV
+1103 
-1109 GTWEYNEPSFGK
+1109 
-1121 THKYVSET
+1121 
-1129 EGMELPKV
+1129 
-1137 VTDTLPGNVTDA
+1137 
-1149 YKRGEVVNGDTIP
+1149 
-1162 NEVTDEDNDGVW
+1162 
-1174 TTTGWKTKDV
+1174 
-1184 TIENS
+1184 
-1189 DPEFVAGWTFKANPH
+1189 H

-1214 PGKDLPKSI
+1214 PDKQLPKSI

-1232 DYTKGT
+1232 EYTKGT

-1250 KDEDNDGVWTFKSY
+1250 KDEDNDGTWTFKSY

-1346 NKWDSSKKTIERE
+1346 NKWDSPKKTIERE

-1371 REYKVTYKFTSGTSG
+1371 REYKVTYKFTSGTPG
-1386 RELPKEVTDLL
+1386 KELPKEVTDLL
-1397 PKDNKIYVTGSKVK
+1397 PKDDKTYVTGSKVK

-1451 EADPEPAKP
+1451 EADPAPTPTPEPQKP

-1471 TTTAPVV
+1471 TTAAPVV

-1495 RKSDD
+1495 RKSDE

>member
-1 MFTIRKE
+1 MKKNKFVFNK
-8 YMDKRYNSPG
+8 
-18 RRAIVA
+18 AVAA
-24 GLMAATLLSN
+24 GLMLTSIVSPFVTNPATAHAAEP
-34 VSGVA
+34 V
-39 KYAYAET
+39 
-46 TPTAQIKT
+46 QIKT
-54 TNVDLAKLKLQKL
+54 TNVDLSKLQLQKL

-73 YEVIHKDP
+73 YEIVHQDP
-81 TTQINTFD
+81 TTKINMFD
-89 SSAYFSQPGNGWAPT
+89 MSSYHTQPDSAWAPFN
-104 SIIQFSSQIDKSK
+104 IIQFSSQIDKSK
-117 DHIVIDNPVEIL
+117 DHIEIDNPVEIL
-129 FKNTGYYFGR
+129 FKNTGYYFGK
-139 QTNVRMKVNRVYY
+139 QTNVRVKVNKVYY
-152 DAIDYSGTSYAST
+152 DAVDYSGTSWASKG
-165 STRERRMSKPGD
+165 SREARMNAPQN
-177 EVMFAELDNAAG
+177 EVMFGELDDATAETG
-189 ENGVVQFTNYNF
+189 LMQFTNYNF
-201 YTGEPN
+201 YTTEPN
-207 AAPYVH
+207 FAPYTH
-213 PVQGSKQN
+213 AKPGSSQN
-221 TLNSWYTMRA
+221 ALMSMYTMRA

-246 MKLVVPVGDLDVIS
+246 MKLVMPVADIDVINW
-260 YVNKAKGD
+260 VNKQKGA
-268 GAGQNEMF
+268 GSGQNEMF
-276 ELPNADAQA
+276 GLPNTSEQA
-285 SKIIFNRN
+285 SKVIFNQG
-293 FASRLTRPSDN
+293 FGGRLTTPESN
-304 NGTMVINPPA
+304 NGNMLVDPPKG
-314 NSIGGNSLDW
+314 SVGGNTNDW
-324 MYNTTGATI
+324 MYNTTGTTI
-333 RSRSNSLT
+333 RSRTNSLT

-354 GVYVEHPAVDP
+354 GVYVEHPQSEP

-374 ASYQDGKLVYTIQ
+374 ASYTDGTLEYTIQ
-387 STIPKVGTDVI
+387 AAVPKVGTDVI
-398 DDIDEFSID
+398 DAIDSFSIE
-407 DLLDNRLKNVTV
+407 DLLDNRLKDVEV
-419 KGVYVT
+419 KGVYTT
-425 DSEDADPSTADWRKL
+425 DSEDANPGVAEWTKL
-440 PPNKYTI
+440 LGTQYTI
-447 DTTGQKLK
+447 DTSGNRLK
-455 VNIDKSQLGH
+455 VDINKRLLGH
-465 KQVKVIFET
+465 KQFKVVFVVKT
-474 DTLATDLSADTSII
+474 QSHDLMADTSII
-488 NNQATVHTD
+488 NNQAISHSD
-497 DVPSKSNVTRTQ
+497 DVPSKSNVVRTQ
-509 PTYKFDHEFVAEDGS
+509 PTLMYDHEFKSEDGS
-524 QLPGDVTTLT
+524 ELPNDVKTLT
-534 PGTTEDITPGTTVT
+534 PASTEDITPGTTVT
-548 PNLFTV
+548 PNLFSV
-554 PDASKPDTSYKGYD
+554 PDASKPNTTYNGYD
-568 ASKVQV
+568 AGKVQV
-574 KDDAKNGVWSFKSW
+574 KDDAKNGVWTFKSW
-588 DKANETLDHKNGHF
+588 DKQSETLDKKNGHF

-625 TVPAEV
+625 AVPAEV

-660 AMQPTDKGYDASKTQ
+660 VMQPTDKGYDATKTQ
-675 VKLPHGYADFIG
+675 VKLPHGYANFIS

-727 PAGITAITPATVND
+727 PAGITALTPATVND

-751 DDFQIPAE
+751 DTFQIPAE
-759 NVVSSTNPLYDASKV
+759 NVVPSTNPLYDASKI

-858 ANKVDASDKLYQE
+858 ANKVDTSDKLYQE

-892 KHDVTVDHADVT
+892 KHDVTVDHGDVT

-910 YSEYKF
+910 YTEYKF

-934 KDITPGNIENQYKPN
+934 KDITPANVENQYKHN

-1008 TGTWRFSPYHHKQTH
+1008 TGTWKF
-1023 EFVSGTDGKQLPE
+1023 
-1036 KILNMT
+1036 
-1042 PGEVDGLVTG
+1042 
-1052 NTANPSTFTV
+1052 
-1062 ADGDKTPD
+1062 
-1070 TNREYQ
+1070 
-1076 VGKVQVVDGAGSWTF
+1076 
-1091 KSWDKDSETVNK
+1091 
-1103 TDVHFV
+1103 
-1109 GTWEYNEPSFGK
+1109 
-1121 THKYVSET
+1121 
-1129 EGMELPKV
+1129 
-1137 VTDTLPGNVTDA
+1137 
-1149 YKRGEVVNGDTIP
+1149 NGY
-1162 NEVTDEDNDGVW
+1162 
-1174 TTTGWKTKDV
+1174 
-1184 TIENS
+1184 S
-1189 DPEFVAGWTFKANPH
+1189 H

-1214 PGKDLPKSI
+1214 PGKELPKSI

-1232 DYTKGT
+1232 EYTKGT

-1250 KDEDNDGVWTFKSY
+1250 KDEDNDGTWTFKSY

-1270 VEKSDIKFVGT
+1270 IEKSDIKFVGT

-1288 YPVGYEFKSTDP
+1288 YPVGYEFKSSDP

-1324 VDAQKIP
+1324 VDAQNIP

-1346 NKWDSSKKTIERE
+1346 NKWDSPKKTIERE

-1371 REYKVTYKFTSGTSG
+1371 REYKVTYKFTSGTPG
-1386 RELPKEVTDLL
+1386 KELPKEVTDLL
-1397 PKDNKIYVTGSKVK
+1397 PKDDKTYVTGSKVK
-1411 SNKPSKTE
+1411 STKPSKTE

-1451 EADPEPAKP
+1451 EADPAPTPEPQ
-1460 AAKPVPKTGDA
+1460 KPVPATGQEEINPFGIA
-1471 TTTAPVV
+1471 
-1478 GGITAIMTSIL
+1478 GGIAAIAAA
-1489 AFFGIK
+1489 AFAFIGYK
-1495 RKSDD
+1495 RSKRDDDIEK